1 MKVDRSKLKKTP
13 TEAPADCR
21 TLIEKLKGC
30 RDEQLLLELQ
40 HIKTWNIGKCELY
53 HWVDLLD
60 RFDGILCDAGQT
72 VENMSWLLVCDRPD
86 NGQLKAL
93 LLAVLNFTAL
103 LIEYSFSR
111 HLYSSIE
118 HLTTLLA
125 SCDMQVV
132 LSVLNLLYV
141 FSKRS
146 NYITR
151 LGSDKRTPLLARLQ
165 HLAESWGGKENGF
178 GLAECCRDLPMTKY
192 PPSATTL
199 HFEFYAE
206 PGPEVKVERKTSS
219 NTLHYI
225 HIEQLDKISES
236 PSEIMESLTVMYNIP
251 KDKQTLLFTHIRLAH
266 GFSNH
271 KKRLQAVQARLHAIS
286 ILVYSNALQESANSI
301 LYNGLIEELVD
312 VLQITD
318 KQLVD
323 IKAASLRTLTSIV
336 HLERTPKLSN
346 IIDCTGTASYHGFLP
361 VLVRNC
367 IQAMIDPLME
377 PYPHQFATALFSFLY
392 HLASYDAGGEALV
405 SCGMMEALL
414 KVIKFLGDEQ
424 DQITFVTRAVRVVDL
439 ITNLD
444 MAAFQSHTGLT
455 IFISRLEHEV
465 DLSRKE
471 CPFVIKPKIQR
482 PNSTVES
489 EDMDTDVDG
498 QSESLSEERME
509 SSPGPST
516 SSGSRPE
523 TDHRAQSSTAST
535 PRTGLQCIPQRAA
548 LLKSMLNFLKK
559 AIQDPAFSDGI
570 RHVMDGSL
578 PTSLKHIISNAEYYG
593 PSLFLLATEVVTVFV
608 FQEPSLLSSLQ
619 DNGLT
624 DVMLHALLI
633 KDSLSLQVPAT
644 REVLGSLPNVF
655 SALCLNAR
663 GLHSFVQCQPFE
675 RLFKVLLSPDYLP
688 AMRRRRSS
696 DPLGDTASN
705 LGSAVDELMRH
716 QPTLKTDATTAIIK
730 LLEEICNLGRAPEY
744 ICQKPSIQKTDGT
757 VTAPPARS
765 SHAAEEASSEDE
777 EEEEALHTFTQQ
789 QGEPESN
796 RQSVP
801 VELVVGTEER
811 IPIPLMDYILNV
823 MKFVESI
830 LSNNTTDD
838 HCQEFVNQKGLL
850 PLVSILGLP
859 NLPIDFPTSAACQA
873 VAGVCKSI
881 LTLSHEPK
889 VLQEGLCQLDSILS
903 ALEPLHRPIEVPGG
917 SVLLRELATA
927 GHVTDATLSA
937 RATPLLH
944 ALTAAHAYI
953 LMFVHTCRVGQSEI
967 RAISV
972 NQWGSQLGLSVL
984 NKLSQL
990 YCSLVWESTV
1000 LLSLCTPN
1008 SLPPGCE
1015 FGQADMQKLV
1025 PKEEK
1030 PSGSTTA
1037 TASTS
1042 GSRRTA
1048 ESEAVA
1054 VDPSA
1059 TCLLEG
1065 MGLDGDTLAPM
1076 ETDEPTAGTSDPKT
1090 KSKLTPAMATRIKQI
1105 KPLLSA
1111 SSRLGRALAELFGLL
1126 VKLCVG
1132 SPVRQRR
1139 SHHATSTGT
1148 APTPAARATASSLTK
1163 LLTKGLSWQPPPY
1176 TPTPRFRLTFFIC
1189 SVGFT
1194 SPMLFDER
1202 KYPYHLML
1210 QKFFCS
1216 GGHNALFETFNWAL
1230 SMGGKVPVSE
1240 GLEHAELPDGTG
1252 EFLDAWLMLVEKMV
1266 NPSTVLD
1273 SPHSLPVKVP
1283 GVTPTTPQFSA
1294 LRFLIVTQKAAFSCI
1309 CSLWNRKPLKV
1320 YGGRMAESMLA
1331 ILCHILRGEPV
1342 IQERLAKEREGTAR
1356 PEEEGGLGASTLP
1369 VGPSS
1374 GGAGGAAVAPGAAVN
1389 AGEGPAGSVPGPAIG
1404 SSTAPPAPGG
1414 AAEDSTNTTPR
1425 REPPVNQAQL
1435 QQAQGGSRERQPN
1448 VNQQQLQQLMDMGFS
1463 REHAMEAL
1471 VNTSTME
1478 QATEYLLTHPPPL
1491 LSGAVRDMTMSEEDQ
1506 MMRAI
1511 AMSLG
1516 QEEAARHREED
1527 DRRARER
1534 TEEEEARCLERFLEA
1549 EPLDSTE
1556 LHAFT
1561 DSMLPGCF
1569 HLLDELPDTV
1579 YRLCD
1584 LLMTA
1589 IKRSGPEYR
1598 DLILRQVVNQV
1609 WEAADV
1615 LIKAAIPLTTSD
1627 TKTVSEW
1634 TRQMAT
1640 LPQASNLAT
1649 RILLL
1654 TLLFEE
1660 LKLSCARVVENSG
1673 ILNVLI
1679 KLLEVVQPCLQ
1690 AAKEQKD
1697 IQTPKWITPV
1707 LLIIDFYEKMA
1718 VSSKRRAQMNK
1729 YLQPNGNNWRWFDDR
1744 SGRWCSYSAS
1754 NNGTIDSAWRAGES
1768 SVRFTA
1774 GRRRYTVQFN
1784 TMVQVNEETGNRRP
1798 VMLTVQRVPR
1808 VPKPA
1813 KTGSMTDSERE
1824 EGDKGKAEETQT
1836 DPDSAPVAVEMSA
1849 PKDDNT
1855 SPQLKESFSGPSAPA
1870 APPPAAPL
1878 DPTSERTGAGG
1889 AIVVQGLTEDMTT
1902 VLIRACVSMI
1912 SVPVDPDTLHATLR
1926 LCLRL
1931 TRTHHYAMMFAELKS
1946 TRMILGLTQGSGFN
1960 GFTPLVT
1967 LLFRHIIEDPATLRH
1982 TMEKVVRS
1990 AVTSGAGSTTSG
2002 VVSGSLGSREIN
2014 YILRVLGPAACRN
2027 PDCFA
2032 DTANSCVRIALP
2044 APRGAGTASDDEF
2057 ENLRI
2062 KGPNAV
2068 QLVKTTPLKLSP
2080 LPPIPDTI
2088 KEVIYDMLNALA
2100 AYHAPEEAERPE
2112 EPAVAVPGGQDL
2124 CQILQ
2129 DDDVYQ
2135 QYRLTR
2141 QGSDFDS
2148 QSAFHINAQVFT
2160 ADGAVADSSQSGTP
2174 QGEGE
2179 ALPPCSSPP
2188 ASTASTPEEMREEKK
2203 EVEGENGASSEEGKG
2218 AKAKASK
2225 PLMPTSTILRLLAEL
2240 VRSYV
2245 GIATLIASYCYT
2257 AGQSELIKEDCSV
2270 LAFVLDH
2277 LLPHT
2282 QSSEDKDTPALA
2294 RLFLASLAA
2303 AGTGT
2308 DAQVALVNEV
2318 KAALSRALAMAEGT
2332 EKHAR
2337 LQAVMCIISTIME
2350 SCPSTSSF
2358 YSTAAAKTQH
2368 NGMNNII
2375 RLFLKKGLVND
2386 LARVPHSLDLSS
2398 PNMANTVNAALKP
2411 LETLSRIVNQPS
2423 SLFGGKGGSSKNKA
2437 EHDTVGAARDS
2448 NSTTQG
2454 TTGDSVEGT
2463 LVEGSHRVQGTDS
2476 DLMDGETEGDTVVIA
2491 GQPEVLS
2498 TTAMQVENELV
2509 DLIDELLE
2517 RDAGAVNSSIIV
2529 GRGSGEDE
2537 SQEDVLMDEAPSNIS
2552 QASTLQTN
2560 REDSMNILEPE
2571 DEEHT
2576 QEEDSSGSNDDEDS
2590 QDEEEEEEEEEEED
2604 QDDEEGDED
2613 DDDEGSEM
2621 ELDEDFPDI
2630 NAAPHIRFERFD
2642 RDDDLIIEFDNM
2654 FSTTADIPPS
2664 PGNIPSSHPLMVRHA
2679 DHGSLTLGG
2688 AGTNNR
2694 LAQGMGRSQRTLR
2707 QLTANTGHTIHV
2719 HYPGNRQPN
2728 PPLILQRL
2736 LGPSAAADILQL
2748 SSSLPLQSR
2757 GRARLLVG
2765 NEDVHIIARSDDELL
2780 DDFFHEQSSTGGQA
2794 GTLSSIPTALTRWTD
2809 ECKVLDAES
2818 MHDCVAVVKV
2828 PILQHLET
2836 LRDEEL
2842 EERRE
2847 KRRRQLAEEEE
2858 AKQND
2863 RRTGGEE
2870 AREQSLQGSGLGTV
2884 NGAAGETTAEGEP
2897 QGSGVSCLDP
2907 PRVSEGFLTA
2917 PPSGEVTPTT
2927 PAPHEQALVSLETA
2941 ISQQVHQPIADLLLA
2956 ESHAN
2961 SLVTLAGAGL
2971 PDLTASSDRLNCEAE
2986 ASQMEMSPAPP
2997 IASLS
3002 PDIVETSEPAAV
3014 GVSQLEGSPMDTS
3027 SPVSATQEEPNPAQA
3042 VHLSQELSGS
3052 GDSGVT
3058 DTHTDAETGS
3068 TTVST
3073 PGETMPLSDRANS
3086 QSQAIQE
3093 EPLPSTS
3100 NEDEDPL
3107 AGISLPEGVDPSF
3120 LAALPEDIRREVLQN
3135 QLGIRPPARPPA
3147 SSTLPS
3153 TTTPVLGGG
3162 PGVTEVSPEFL
3173 AALPPAIQEEV
3184 LAQQRAEQQRRELS
3198 QQPTQGDTPL
3208 DPVTFIQT
3216 LPSELRRSV
3225 LEDMEDSVLAVMPPD
3240 IAAEA
3245 AALRREQ
3252 EVSARQRQ
3260 LMHERLFGHSSSS
3273 ALSAILRS
3281 PAFTSRL
3288 GGNRGVQYTR
3298 LAVQRGGTF
3307 QMGGGANHSR
3317 PSSSSVDSLL
3327 RLRGRLL
3334 LDHEA
3339 LSCLLVLLFVDEPK
3353 LNTSRLH
3360 RVLRN
3365 LCYHSQTRGWVIRS
3379 LLSILQ
3385 RSSESEVC
3393 VETTRLED
3401 ARGKRTAG
3409 GQGGYGG
3416 SKGSTTTATAA
3427 SSLSSSS
3434 SSSLELINRVE
3445 SRSSSQLSWLSVSMD
3460 AALGC
3465 RTNIFQI
3472 QRASGRKHA
3481 DRHSAGGTSGGPG
3494 GTLGG
3499 GVQGVTAGVTCP
3511 GGGGST
3517 VHIHPQAAPV
3527 VCRHVLDTLI
3537 QLAKVFPSH
3546 FTQQRCKD
3554 LLSSSTSDLDSR
3566 LCAAASIVTGT
3577 AGGGSRSTQTNT
3589 CSTPSSAQNSL
3600 GGGACGTAITPQSLG
3615 ISTDFWDLLVKLDN
3629 MNVSRKGKASM
3640 KTVPL
3645 GAGGEAEGAQ
3655 YSLEASPLGQLMNML
3670 SHPVIRR
3677 SSLLTEKL
3685 LRLLS
3690 LISIALPDNK
3700 ATEVPAGHQA
3710 PQSTTAGAGNPAT
3723 ATSAAATAGAP
3734 GSVSASAQGIT
3745 VGVVVP
3751 AQGSSSTA
3759 IVSIPTSTG
3768 ASATG
3773 KHRATVLCIESDTK
3787 LASTGLTEKQLQ
3799 LSVEVLT
3806 SHSCSEEGLEDAANI
3821 LLQLSRGD
3829 GTTRDTV
3836 LRLLLSGARHLGYT
3850 LCKQIGTLLAELRE
3864 YNLEQQRRARAD
3876 AQSPDAPAEDTSISA
3891 RLKAGKLSSRRGRRF
3906 DGSESVVIVAA
3917 QKRTLGGRELQLP
3930 CMSSLTSKT
3939 STQKFFL
3946 RVLQVIIQLRE
3957 DTRRANKKAK
3967 QTGRLGSTSLGS
3979 ASSIQAAVRQLEAEA
3994 DAIIQMV
4001 REGQRARRLQQAPP
4015 PSASVAAV
4023 TTSGSSVAAPH
4034 APAAAPGTASA
4045 ATSEVGSVSEPQAV
4059 QRDDSPMDVDQP
4071 SPLEQDP
4078 APLDEEG
4085 NSQSETEE
4093 RLPDLP
4099 LLSEQLLLDE
4109 LWDMLGECLKELEES
4124 HDQHAVLVLQP
4135 AVEAF
4140 FLVHAT
4146 ERESKPPVRDTR
4158 ESQLS
4163 HIKDEPPPLS
4173 PAPLTPATPSSLD
4186 PFFSREP
4193 SSMHISSN
4201 LPPDTQKFL
4210 RFAETHRTV
4219 LNQILRQST
4228 THLAD
4233 GPFAVLVDYI
4243 RILDFDVKRKYFRQ
4257 ELERLDEG
4265 LRKEDMAVHVRR
4277 DHVFEDSYRELH
4289 RKSPEDMKNRLYIVF
4304 EGEEGQDAGGLLR
4317 EWYMIIS
4324 REMFNAMYAL
4334 FRTSPGDR
4342 VTYTINPSSHCNPNH
4357 LSYFKFVGR
4366 VVAKAVYDNR
4376 LLECYFTRSFYKHIL
4391 GKSVRYTDMES
4402 EDYPFFQGLVYL
4414 LENNVSTLGYEL
4426 TFSTEVQEFGV
4437 CEVRDLKPNG
4447 GNIIVTEENKKEYV
4461 HLVCQ
4466 MKMTG
4471 AIRKQLSAYLE
4482 GFYEIIPKRLIS
4494 IFTEQELE
4502 LLISGLPTIDIDD
4515 LKANTEYHK
4524 YQSSSIQI
4532 QWFWR
4537 ALRSFDQAD
4546 RAKFLQF
4553 VTGTSK
4559 VPLQGF
4565 AALEG
4570 MNGIQKFQIHRDDRS
4585 TDRLPSAHTCF
4596 NQLDLPAYESYEKLR
4611 HMLLLAIQECSEGFG
4626 LA

>member
-1 MKVDRSKLKKTP
+1 MKVDRTKLKKTP

-21 TLIEKLKGC
+21 SLIDKLKVC
-30 RDEQLLLELQ
+30 SDEQLLLELQ
-40 HIKTWNIGKCELY
+40 QIKTWNIGKCELY

-60 RFDGILCDAGQT
+60 RFDGILADAGQT
-72 VENMSWLLVCDRPD
+72 VENMSWMLVCDRPERE
-86 NGQLKAL
+86 QLKAL

-125 SCDMQVV
+125 SSDMQVV
-132 LSVLNLLYV
+132 LAVLNLLYV

-151 LGSDKRTPLLARLQ
+151 LASDKRTPLLSRLQ

-178 GLAECCRDLPMTKY
+178 GLAECCKDMHMSKY

-206 PGPEVKVERKTSS
+206 PGSEVKVEKRASS

-236 PSEIMESLTVMYNIP
+236 PSEIMESLTKMYSIP
-251 KDKQTLLFTHIRLAH
+251 KDKQMLLFTHIRLAH

-318 KQLVD
+318 KQLME

-336 HLERTPKLSN
+336 HLERTPKLSS

-367 IQAMIDPLME
+367 IQAMIDPTME

-444 MAAFQSHTGLT
+444 MAAFQSHSGLT
-455 IFISRLEHEV
+455 IFIYRLEHEV
-465 DLSRKE
+465 DLCRKE

-482 PNSTVES
+482 PTNVQEGEEMET
-489 EDMDTDVDG
+489 DMEVSDVA
-498 QSESLSEERME
+498 ME
-509 SSPGPST
+509 SCPGPST
-516 SSGSRPE
+516 S
-523 TDHRAQSSTAST
+523 TDHRPSLSTSSSSSSIVVS
-535 PRTGLQCIPQRAA
+535 RTGVQCIPQRAA

-570 RHVMDGSL
+570 RHVMDGTL

-633 KDSLSLQVPAT
+633 KDVPAT

-663 GLHSFVQCQPFE
+663 GLQSFVQCQPFE

-696 DPLGDTASN
+696 DPLALTSLRSPAGDTASN

-730 LLEEICNLGRAPEY
+730 LLEEICNLGRDPKY
-744 ICQKPSIQKTDGT
+744 ICQKPSIQKADGT
-757 VTAPPARS
+757 ATAPPPRS
-765 SHAAEEASSEDE
+765 NHAAEEASSEDE
-777 EEEEALHTFTQQ
+777 EEEEVQAMQSFSTNQQ
-789 QGEPESN
+789 SEVEPS
-796 RQSVP
+796 QH
-801 VELVVGTEER
+801 VVGTEER

-838 HCQEFVNQKGLL
+838 HCQEFVSQKGLL
-850 PLVSILGLP
+850 PLVTILGLP

-889 VLQEGLCQLDSILS
+889 VLQEGLLQLDSILS
-903 ALEPLHRPIEVPGG
+903 SLDPLHRPIEAPGG
-917 SVLLRELATA
+917 SVLLRELACA
-927 GHVTDATLSA
+927 GNVADATLSA
-937 RATPLLH
+937 QATPLLH

-953 LMFVHTCRVGQSEI
+953 MMFVHTCRVGQSEI

-972 NQWGSQLGLSVL
+972 NQWGSQLGLNVL

-1015 FGQADMQKLV
+1015 FGQADMQKLA

-1030 PSGSTTA
+1030 ATTVLPQG
-1037 TASTS
+1037 TK
-1042 GSRRTA
+1042 RP
-1048 ESEAVA
+1048 ESEVEGTVVSEEA
-1054 VDPSA
+1054 SG
-1059 TCLLEG
+1059 LLEG
-1065 MGLDGDTLAPM
+1065 IGLDGDTLAPM
-1076 ETDEPTAGTSDPKT
+1076 ETDEPSTSDAKGKPKI
-1090 KSKLTPAMATRIKQI
+1090 TPAMAARIKQI

-1139 SHHATSTGT
+1139 SHHAASTTT
-1148 APTPAARATASSLTK
+1148 APTPAARSTASALTK

-1210 QKFFCS
+1210 QKFLCS

-1230 SMGGKVPVSE
+1230 SMGGRVPVAE
-1240 GLEHAELPDGTG
+1240 GLEHSDLPDGTG

-1266 NPSTVLD
+1266 NPTTVLE
-1273 SPHSLPVKVP
+1273 SPHSLPTTKLP
-1283 GVTPTTPQFSA
+1283 GGQNNPQFSA
-1294 LRFLIVTQKAAFSCI
+1294 LRFLVVTQKAAFTCI
-1309 CSLWNRKPLKV
+1309 KNLWNRKPLKV

-1342 IQERLAKEREGTAR
+1342 IRERLSKEREGSR
-1356 PEEEGGLGASTLP
+1356 EEEGQQDESGA
-1369 VGPSS
+1369 
-1374 GGAGGAAVAPGAAVN
+1374 
-1389 AGEGPAGSVPGPAIG
+1389 
-1404 SSTAPPAPGG
+1404 
-1414 AAEDSTNTTPR
+1414 R
-1425 REPPVNQAQL
+1425 REPQ
-1435 QQAQGGSRERQPN
+1435 
-1448 VNQQQLQQLMDMGFS
+1448 VNQQQLQQVLMDMGFT
-1463 REHAMEAL
+1463 REHALEAL
-1471 VNTSTME
+1471 LNTSTME

-1491 LSGAVRDMTMSEEDQ
+1491 IGGVVRDLSMSEEDQ
-1506 MMRAI
+1506 MLRAI

-1516 QEEAARHREED
+1516 QDIPMEQRAELPEETARRKEEEE
-1527 DRRARER
+1527 RKAREKQ
-1534 TEEEEARCLERFLEA
+1534 EEEEAKCLEKFQDA
-1549 EPLDSTE
+1549 EPLEQDE
-1556 LHAFT
+1556 LQGFT
-1561 DSMLPGCF
+1561 DTMLPGCF

-1579 YRLCD
+1579 YRVCD
-1584 LLMTA
+1584 LIMTA
-1589 IKRSGPEYR
+1589 IKRNGADYR
-1598 DLILRQVVNQV
+1598 DMILKQVVNQV

-1615 LIKAAIPLTTSD
+1615 LIKAALPLTTSD

-1634 TRQMAT
+1634 ISQMAT

-1660 LKLSCARVVENSG
+1660 LKLPCARVVETSG

-1690 AAKEQKD
+1690 AAKEQKEV
-1697 IQTPKWITPV
+1697 QTPKWITPV
-1707 LLIIDFYEKMA
+1707 LLLIDFYEKTSI
-1718 VSSKRRAQMNK
+1718 SSKRRMQMNR
-1729 YLQPNGNNWRWFDDR
+1729 YLQANGNNWRWFDDR

-1754 NNGTIDSAWRAGES
+1754 NNSTIDAAWKAGETC
-1768 SVRFTA
+1768 VRFTA
-1774 GRRRYTVQFN
+1774 GRRRYTVQFT

-1798 VMLTVQRVPR
+1798 VMLTLLRVPR
-1808 VPKPA
+1808 LLKSGKNGNGQELEKTLEEAKEVEAKQKDEKVPEPIPVPETSSTEKDAP
-1813 KTGSMTDSERE
+1813 TE
-1824 EGDKGKAEETQT
+1824 EPKVGDIVIQGLAEEM
-1836 DPDSAPVAVEMSA
+1836 V
-1849 PKDDNT
+1849 
-1855 SPQLKESFSGPSAPA
+1855 
-1870 APPPAAPL
+1870 
-1878 DPTSERTGAGG
+1878 
-1889 AIVVQGLTEDMTT
+1889 T
-1902 VLIRACVSMI
+1902 VLIRSCVGMLG
-1912 SVPVDPDTLHATLR
+1912 VPVDPDTLHATLR

-1931 TRTHHYAMMFAELKS
+1931 TRDHKYAMMFAELKS
-1946 TRMILGLTQGSGFN
+1946 TRMILSLTQSSGFN

-1967 LLFRHIIEDPATLRH
+1967 LLFRHIIEDPCTLQH

-1990 AVTSGAGSTTSG
+1990 AATSGAGSTTSG

-2027 PDCFA
+2027 PDIF
-2032 DTANSCVRIALP
+2032 TEVANSCIRIALP
-2044 APRGAGTASDDEF
+2044 APRGSGTASDDEF

-2068 QLVKTTPLKLSP
+2068 QLVKTTPIKPST
-2080 LPPIPDTI
+2080 LPVIPDTI

-2100 AYHAPEEAERPE
+2100 AYHAPEEVSEKSEQKPVGMNQE
-2112 EPAVAVPGGQDL
+2112 VS
-2124 CQILQ
+2124 QILQ
-2129 DDDVYQ
+2129 DMGDEVFQ
-2135 QYRLTR
+2135 QYRDLTR
-2141 QGSDFDS
+2141 QGSDFDGQTS
-2148 QSAFHINAQVFT
+2148 FAINARVFT
-2160 ADGAVADSSQSGTP
+2160 ADSTAAETPQSGTP
-2174 QGEGE
+2174 QGET
-2179 ALPPCSSPP
+2179 AL
-2188 ASTASTPEEMREEKK
+2188 TPEENREGLKK
-2203 EVEGENGASSEEGKG
+2203 DKEGDRSSEDGKQ
-2218 AKAKASK
+2218 KAKGSK
-2225 PLMPTSTILRLLAEL
+2225 PLLPTSSILRLLAEL

-2245 GIATLIASYCYT
+2245 GIASLIATYNYT

-2282 QSSEDKDTPALA
+2282 HNAEDKDTPALA

-2303 AGTGT
+2303 AGSGT

-2318 KAALSRALAMAEGT
+2318 KAALGRALAMAEST

-2358 YSTAAAKTQH
+2358 YSTATTKTQH

-2375 RLFLKKGLVND
+2375 RLFLKKGLVSD

-2423 SLFGGKGGSSKNKA
+2423 SLFGSKGTSGKNKSEADTHGTAQDPNSNQPDTGETGTEVQEEDPDASHA
-2437 EHDTVGAARDS
+2437 EVAD
-2448 NSTTQG
+2448 
-2454 TTGDSVEGT
+2454 GDI
-2463 LVEGSHRVQGTDS
+2463 
-2476 DLMDGETEGDTVVIA
+2476 MDGETETDAVVIA
-2491 GQPEVLS
+2491 GQPEVL
-2498 TTAMQVENELV
+2498 TTQEMQVENELE

-2517 RDAGAVNSSIIV
+2517 RDGAAGNRV
-2529 GRGSGEDE
+2529 GEDE
-2537 SQEDVLMDEAPSNIS
+2537 SQEDVLMDEPPTNLS
-2552 QASTLQTN
+2552 QASTLQAN
-2560 REDSMNILEPE
+2560 REDSMNILDPE
-2571 DEEHT
+2571 DEEEHT
-2576 QEEDSSGSNDDEDS
+2576 QEEDSSGSNEDEDDS
-2590 QDEEEEEEEEEEED
+2590 QEEEEEEED
-2604 QDDEEGDED
+2604 EDDQDDEEGEEGDED
-2613 DDDEGSEM
+2613 DDDDCSEM
-2621 ELDEDFPDI
+2621 ELDEDYPDM
-2630 NAAPHIRFERFD
+2630 NASPLVRFERFD
-2642 RDDDLIIEFDNM
+2642 REDDLIIEFDNM
-2654 FSTTADIPPS
+2654 FSSATEIPPS
-2664 PGNIPSSHPLMVRHA
+2664 PGNIPTTHPLMVRHA
-2679 DHGSLTLGG
+2679 DHGSLTLGS
-2688 AGTNNR
+2688 GTSTTR
-2694 LAQGMGRSQRTLR
+2694 LAQGIGRSQRTLR

-2765 NEDVHIIARSDDELL
+2765 NDDVHIIARSDDEML
-2780 DDFFHEQSSTGGQA
+2780 DDFFHDQSTATSQA
-2794 GTLSSIPTALTRWTD
+2794 GTLSSIPTALTRWTE

-2818 MHDCVAVVKV
+2818 MHDCVSVVKV
-2828 PILQHLET
+2828 PIINHLES

-2847 KRRRQLAEEEE
+2847 KRRKQLAEEEAKMAEKSKEEKE
-2858 AKQND
+2858 AKEQNSQGANSKQN
-2863 RRTGGEE
+2863 TPFEL
-2870 AREQSLQGSGLGTV
+2870 SLADQDGSGRPENFPT
-2884 NGAAGETTAEGEP
+2884 APSSAEGTPTSPEI
-2897 QGSGVSCLDP
+2897 VRLDP
-2907 PRVSEGFLTA
+2907 TLRATEAT
-2917 PPSGEVTPTT
+2917 
-2927 PAPHEQALVSLETA
+2927 
-2941 ISQQVHQPIADLLLA
+2941 LA
-2956 ESHAN
+2956 E
-2961 SLVTLAGAGL
+2961 LTQGL
-2971 PDLTASSDRLNCEAE
+2971 PADTGTEDVGQQLMPSHQEDSGPGRPSVEGDAT
-2986 ASQMEMSPAPP
+2986 QMELSPAPT
-2997 IASLS
+2997 ITSLS
-3002 PDIVETSEPAAV
+3002 PERAEDSDALTAV
-3014 GVSQLEGSPMDTS
+3014 SSQLEGSPMDTS
-3027 SPVSATQEEPNPAQA
+3027 SLASGPLEDGVGEAPGIVNPEQPLVVGSSIAVGQQPVEPPTTCETQPVVSQHSDSSQIAPSSELPSTRESAVTLLATD
-3042 VHLSQELSGS
+3042 SSGI
-3052 GDSGVT
+3052 
-3058 DTHTDAETGS
+3058 
-3068 TTVST
+3068 
-3073 PGETMPLSDRANS
+3073 L
-3086 QSQAIQE
+3086 E

-3100 NEDEDPL
+3100 SEEEDPL
-3107 AGISLPEGVDPSF
+3107 AGINLPEGVDPSF

-3135 QLGIRPPARPPA
+3135 QLGIRPPSRPPPTA
-3147 SSTLPS
+3147 A
-3153 TTTPVLGGG
+3153 PVI
-3162 PGVTEVSPEFL
+3162 PPPVVANAGVTEVSPEFL

-3184 LAQQRAEQQRRELS
+3184 LAQQRAEQQRRELAQTTTS
-3198 QQPTQGDTPL
+3198 DTPM

-3216 LPSELRRSV
+3216 LPSDLRRSV

-3245 AALRREQ
+3245 QALRREQ
-3252 EVSARQRQ
+3252 EARQRQ
-3260 LMHERLFGHSSSS
+3260 LMHERLFGHSSTS

-3288 GGNRGVQYTR
+3288 SGNRGVQYTR
-3298 LAVQRGGTF
+3298 LAVQRGNTF
-3307 QMGGGANHSR
+3307 QMG
-3317 PSSSSVDSLL
+3317 SSSTHTRPTGSNVDSLL

-3365 LCYHSQTRGWVIRS
+3365 LCYHAQTRNWVIRS

-3385 RSSESEVC
+3385 RSSESELC
-3393 VETTRLED
+3393 IESPKTSIGGTDKRGAKTSHDNRPLEFLH
-3401 ARGKRTAG
+3401 KME
-3409 GQGGYGG
+3409 
-3416 SKGSTTTATAA
+3416 SKNS
-3427 SSLSSSS
+3427 
-3434 SSSLELINRVE
+3434 N
-3445 SRSSSQLSWLSVSMD
+3445 QLSWLSVSMD

-3472 QRASGRKHA
+3472 QRSLGRKHTEK
-3481 DRHSAGGTSGGPG
+3481 HSA
-3494 GTLGG
+3494 
-3499 GVQGVTAGVTCP
+3499 C
-3511 GGGGST
+3511 GST

-3546 FTQQRCKD
+3546 FTQQRTKECSVENSDSRERSIK
-3554 LLSSSTSDLDSR
+3554 LTCSPCLAPSSSIG
-3566 LCAAASIVTGT
+3566 AS
-3577 AGGGSRSTQTNT
+3577 N
-3589 CSTPSSAQNSL
+3589 
-3600 GGGACGTAITPQSLG
+3600 

-3629 MNVSRKGKASM
+3629 MNVSRKGKTSI
-3640 KTVPL
+3640 KSVPVSS
-3645 GAGGEAEGAQ
+3645 GSEGESNQ
-3655 YSLEASPLGQLMNML
+3655 CSLEASPLGQLMNML
-3670 SHPVIRR
+3670 SHSVIRR

-3700 ATEVPAGHQA
+3700 ASE
-3710 PQSTTAGAGNPAT
+3710 TAGNQSNSITPAPAPTPAT
-3723 ATSAAATAGAP
+3723 APAP
-3734 GSVSASAQGIT
+3734 VPVPAVT
-3745 VGVVVP
+3745 VPVVVSTNIVTTVTTKSGKSP
-3751 AQGSSSTA
+3751 AKSSE
-3759 IVSIPTSTG
+3759 VSNAPDKMA
-3768 ASATG
+3768 AS
-3773 KHRATVLCIESDTK
+3773 
-3787 LASTGLTEKQLQ
+3787 GLTEKQLQ

-3806 SHSCSEEGLEDAANI
+3806 SHSCSEEGLEDAANV

-3829 GTTRDTV
+3829 PSTRDTV
-3836 LRLLLSGARHLGYT
+3836 LKLLLSGAHHLGFT

-3864 YNLEQQRRARAD
+3864 YNLEQQRRA
-3876 AQSPDAPAEDTSISA
+3876 QCEVLSPDGMPEEQPHST
-3891 RLKAGKLSSRRGRRF
+3891 KPKGKMQSRF
-3906 DGSESVVIVAA
+3906 DIAENVVIVAS
-3917 QKRTLGGRELQLP
+3917 QKRPLGGRELQLP
-3930 CMSSLTSKT
+3930 SMSMLTSKT

-3946 RVLQVIIQLRE
+3946 RVLQVIIQLRD

-3967 QTGRLGSTSLGS
+3967 QTSRLGTASLAS
-3979 ASSIQAAVRQLEAEA
+3979 ASSIQAAVQQLEAEA

-4001 REGQRARRLQQAPP
+4001 REGQRARRQLQTATAEG
-4015 PSASVAAV
+4015 SARR
-4023 TTSGSSVAAPH
+4023 
-4034 APAAAPGTASA
+4034 
-4045 ATSEVGSVSEPQAV
+4045 EEQ
-4059 QRDDSPMDVDQP
+4059 PMDVDQP
-4071 SPLEQDP
+4071 SPATQEPQSV
-4078 APLDEEG
+4078 ASEG
-4085 NSQSETEE
+4085 SQAAEKKEEE
-4093 RLPDLP
+4093 RLPELP
-4099 LLSEQLLLDE
+4099 LLSEQLSLDE

-4193 SSMHISSN
+4193 SSMHISSS

-4243 RILDFDVKRKYFRQ
+4243 RVLDFDVKRKYFRQ

-4289 RKSPEDMKNRLYIVF
+4289 RKSPEEMKNRLYIVF

-4324 REMFNAMYAL
+4324 REMFNPMYAL

-4366 VVAKAVYDNR
+4366 IVAKAVYDNR

-4402 EDYPFFQGLVYL
+4402 EDYHFYQGLVYL
-4414 LENNVSTLGYEL
+4414 LENDVSTLGYDL

-4447 GNIIVTEENKKEYV
+4447 ANILVTEENKKEYV

-4471 AIRKQLSAYLE
+4471 AIRKQLAAFLE

-4515 LKANTEYHK
+4515 LKSNTEYHK
-4524 YQSSSIQI
+4524 YQSNSIQI

>member
-21 TLIEKLKGC
+21 ILIEKLKAC
-30 RDEQLLLELQ
+30 SDEQLLVELQ

-236 PSEIMESLTVMYNIP
+236 PSEIMESLTVLYNIP

-444 MAAFQSHTGLT
+444 MAAFQSHSGLS
-455 IFISRLEHEV
+455 IFICRLEHEV

-482 PNSTVES
+482 PSTAVES
-489 EDMDTDVDG
+489 EDMDTD
-498 QSESLSEERME
+498 ME
-509 SSPGPST
+509 SM
-516 SSGSRPE
+516 
-523 TDHRAQSSTAST
+523 
-535 PRTGLQCIPQRAA
+535 QCIPQRAA

-633 KDSLSLQVPAT
+633 KDVPAT

-744 ICQKPSIQKTDGT
+744 ICQKPSIQKADGT
-757 VTAPPARS
+757 VAVPPARS

-777 EEEEALHTFTQQ
+777 EEEEALHTFSQQ

-796 RQSVP
+796 RQ
-801 VELVVGTEER
+801 VVGTEER

-889 VLQEGLCQLDSILS
+889 VLQEGLCQLDSILTS
-903 ALEPLHRPIEVPGG
+903 LEPLHRPIEVPGG
-917 SVLLRELATA
+917 SVLLRELANA

-1030 PSGSTTA
+1030 PSD
-1037 TASTS
+1037 
-1042 GSRRTA
+1042 
-1048 ESEAVA
+1048 SEAVT
-1054 VDPSA
+1054 VDSSA
-1059 TCLLEG
+1059 GGLLEG

-1076 ETDEPTAGTSDPKT
+1076 ETDEPTATDPKA

-1148 APTPAARATASSLTK
+1148 TPTPAARATASALTK

-1216 GGHNALFETFNWAL
+1216 GGHDALFETFNWAL

-1240 GLEHAELPDGTG
+1240 GLEHADLPDGTG

-1273 SPHSLPVKVP
+1273 SPHSLPAKMP
-1283 GVTPTTPQFSA
+1283 GVTPTMPQFSA

-1309 CSLWNRKPLKV
+1309 RSLWNRKPLKV

-1342 IQERLAKEREGTAR
+1342 IQERLAKEREGTVR
-1356 PEEEGGLGASTLP
+1356 PDDEGAST
-1369 VGPSS
+1369 
-1374 GGAGGAAVAPGAAVN
+1374 AD
-1389 AGEGPAGSVPGPAIG
+1389 
-1404 SSTAPPAPGG
+1404 
-1414 AAEDSTNTTPR
+1414 DSTNSTPR
-1425 REPPVNQAQL
+1425 REPQVNQAQL
-1435 QQAQGGSRERQPN
+1435 T
-1448 VNQQQLQQLMDMGFS
+1448 QLMDMGFS

-1471 VNTSTME
+1471 LNTSTME

-1491 LSGAVRDMTMSEEDQ
+1491 LGGAVRDLTMSEEDQ

-1516 QEEAARHREED
+1516 QEVSMEQRSDSPEEAARRREEE

-1534 TEEEEARCLERFLEA
+1534 AEEEEARCLERFMEA
-1549 EPLDSTE
+1549 EPLDPQE

-1589 IKRSGPEYR
+1589 IKRSGAEYR
-1598 DLILRQVVNQV
+1598 DLILGQVVHQ
-1609 WEAADV
+1609 
-1615 LIKAAIPLTTSD
+1615 
-1627 TKTVSEW
+1627 
-1634 TRQMAT
+1634 
-1640 LPQASNLAT
+1640 
-1649 RILLL
+1649 
-1654 TLLFEE
+1654 
-1660 LKLSCARVVENSG
+1660 
-1673 ILNVLI
+1673 
-1679 KLLEVVQPCLQ
+1679 
-1690 AAKEQKD
+1690 
-1697 IQTPKWITPV
+1697 
-1707 LLIIDFYEKMA
+1707 
-1718 VSSKRRAQMNK
+1718 

-1754 NNGTIDSAWRAGES
+1754 NNSTIDSAWRAGES

-1808 VPKPA
+1808 MPKPA
-1813 KTGSMTDSERE
+1813 KTGSITDSERE
-1824 EGDKGKAEETQT
+1824 EADRSKAEETQT
-1836 DPDSAPVAVEMSA
+1836 DLDSGAAVEMSA
-1849 PKDDNT
+1849 PKDDSN
-1855 SPQLKESFSGPSAPA
+1855 QLKETTSGSSST
-1870 APPPAAPL
+1870 L
-1878 DPTSERTGAGG
+1878 ESDYSQGSD
-1889 AIVVQGLTEDMTT
+1889 IVVQGLTEDMTT

-1931 TRTHHYAMMFAELKS
+1931 TRNHHYAMMFAELKS
-1946 TRMILGLTQGSGFN
+1946 TRMILGLTQSSGFN

-2027 PDCFA
+2027 PECFA
-2032 DTANSCVRIALP
+2032 ETASNCVRIALP

-2100 AYHAPEEAERPE
+2100 AYHAPEEP
-2112 EPAVAVPGGQDL
+2112 VPGGQDL

-2129 DDDVYQ
+2129 DVGDDVYQ

-2148 QSAFHINAQVFT
+2148 QSAFHINTQVFA
-2160 ADGAVADSSQSGTP
+2160 ADGGVAESSQSGTP
-2174 QGEGE
+2174 QGE
-2179 ALPPCSSPP
+2179 
-2188 ASTASTPEEMREEKK
+2188 ASTPEEMREEKK
-2203 EVEGENGASSEEGKG
+2203 EQEGEKGTSSDEGKA
-2218 AKAKASK
+2218 AKVKASK

-2282 QSSEDKDTPALA
+2282 QNSEDKDTPALA

-2318 KAALSRALAMAEGT
+2318 KAALSRALAMAEGA

-2423 SLFGGKGGSSKNKA
+2423 SLFGGKGGSSKNKT
-2437 EHDTVGAARDS
+2437 EHDTVGTARDS
-2448 NSTTQG
+2448 NSNTQDQG
-2454 TTGDSVEGT
+2454 ESGEAEPVEGN
-2463 LVEGSHRVQGTDS
+2463 HRVQGTDS

-2498 TTAMQVENELV
+2498 TQAMQVENELV

-2517 RDAGAVNSSIIV
+2517 RDAGTVNSTIIV
-2529 GRGSGEDE
+2529 GRSGEDE

-2552 QASTLQTN
+2552 QASTLQAN

-2654 FSTTADIPPS
+2654 FSNNADIPPS

-2679 DHGSLTLGG
+2679 DHGSLTLGV
-2688 AGTNNR
+2688 AGTSSR

-2707 QLTANTGHTIHV
+2707 QLTANSGHTIHV

-2828 PILQHLET
+2828 PILQHLES

-2858 AKQND
+2858 SKQNE
-2863 RRTGGEE
+2863 RR
-2870 AREQSLQGSGLGTV
+2870 ASGLSISSHT
-2884 NGAAGETTAEGEP
+2884 
-2897 QGSGVSCLDP
+2897 
-2907 PRVSEGFLTA
+2907 FL
-2917 PPSGEVTPTT
+2917 
-2927 PAPHEQALVSLETA
+2927 L
-2941 ISQQVHQPIADLLLA
+2941 
-2956 ESHAN
+2956 
-2961 SLVTLAGAGL
+2961 
-2971 PDLTASSDRLNCEAE
+2971 
-2986 ASQMEMSPAPP
+2986 
-2997 IASLS
+2997 
-3002 PDIVETSEPAAV
+3002 
-3014 GVSQLEGSPMDTS
+3014 
-3027 SPVSATQEEPNPAQA
+3027 
-3042 VHLSQELSGS
+3042 
-3052 GDSGVT
+3052 
-3058 DTHTDAETGS
+3058 TDANFFSFYVYSS
-3068 TTVST
+3068 TSVSS
-3073 PGETMPLSDRANS
+3073 PGETMPRSDSADS

-3100 NEDEDPL
+3100 NEEEDPL

-3135 QLGIRPPARPPA
+3135 QLGIRPPSRPAATSLPA
-3147 SSTLPS
+3147 
-3153 TTTPVLGGG
+3153 TTAPVLGG

-3184 LAQQRAEQQRRELS
+3184 LAQQRAEQQRRDA
-3198 QQPTQGDTPL
+3198 QQPPQGDTPL

-3252 EVSARQRQ
+3252 EARQRQ

-3288 GGNRGVQYTR
+3288 GSNRGVQYTR

-3307 QMGGGANHSR
+3307 QMGGGTNHR

-3393 VETTRLED
+3393 VETSRLED
-3401 ARGKRTAG
+3401 SRGKRSTQAG
-3409 GQGGYGG
+3409 CGGK
-3416 SKGSTTTATAA
+3416 SSAT
-3427 SSLSSSS
+3427 SSLPSSSS
-3434 SSSLELINRVE
+3434 SSSLELLNRVE

-3481 DRHSAGGTSGGPG
+3481 DRHSAGG
-3494 GTLGG
+3494 
-3499 GVQGVTAGVTCP
+3499 
-3511 GGGGST
+3511 ST

-3537 QLAKVFPSH
+3537 QLAKV
-3546 FTQQRCKD
+3546 RV
-3554 LLSSSTSDLDSR
+3554 LLFSSTY
-3566 LCAAASIVTGT
+3566 VT
-3577 AGGGSRSTQTNT
+3577 
-3589 CSTPSSAQNSL
+3589 C
-3600 GGGACGTAITPQSLG
+3600 
-3615 ISTDFWDLLVKLDN
+3615 V
-3629 MNVSRKGKASM
+3629 VY
-3640 KTVPL
+3640 PL
-3645 GAGGEAEGAQ
+3645 
-3655 YSLEASPLGQLMNML
+3655 
-3670 SHPVIRR
+3670 H
-3677 SSLLTEKL
+3677 TE
-3685 LRLLS
+3685 S
-3690 LISIALPDNK
+3690 DNK
-3700 ATEVPAGHQA
+3700 M
-3710 PQSTTAGAGNPAT
+3710 
-3723 ATSAAATAGAP
+3723 
-3734 GSVSASAQGIT
+3734 AS
-3745 VGVVVP
+3745 
-3751 AQGSSSTA
+3751 S
-3759 IVSIPTSTG
+3759 
-3768 ASATG
+3768 
-3773 KHRATVLCIESDTK
+3773 
-3787 LASTGLTEKQLQ
+3787 GLTEKQLQ

-3829 GTTRDTV
+3829 GATRDTV

-3864 YNLEQQRRARAD
+3864 YNLEQQRRAQAD
-3876 AQSPDAPAEDTSISA
+3876 SHSPDAPPEDSSISA
-3891 RLKAGKLSSRRGRRF
+3891 RLKGKMTSRF

-4015 PSASVAAV
+4015 P
-4023 TTSGSSVAAPH
+4023 TSSS
-4034 APAAAPGTASA
+4034 ASA
-4045 ATSEVGSVSEPQAV
+4045 AVA
-4059 QRDDSPMDVDQP
+4059 RDDSPMDVDQP

-4078 APLDEEG
+4078 APLEG
-4085 NSQSETEE
+4085 NGQSESEE

-4324 REMFNAMYAL
+4324 REMFNPMYAL

-4391 GKSVRYTDMES
+4391 GKSVRYLS
-4402 EDYPFFQGLVYL
+4402 YWQ
-4414 LENNVSTLGYEL
+4414 SH
-4426 TFSTEVQEFGV
+4426 SS
-4437 CEVRDLKPNG
+4437 DL
-4447 GNIIVTEENKKEYV
+4447 IV
-4461 HLVCQ
+4461 H
-4466 MKMTG
+4466 
-4471 AIRKQLSAYLE
+4471 
-4482 GFYEIIPKRLIS
+4482 
-4494 IFTEQELE
+4494 
-4502 LLISGLPTIDIDD
+4502 
-4515 LKANTEYHK
+4515 
-4524 YQSSSIQI
+4524 
-4532 QWFWR
+4532 
-4537 ALRSFDQAD
+4537 
-4546 RAKFLQF
+4546 
-4553 VTGTSK
+4553 
-4559 VPLQGF
+4559 
-4565 AALEG
+4565 
-4570 MNGIQKFQIHRDDRS
+4570 
-4585 TDRLPSAHTCF
+4585 
-4596 NQLDLPAYESYEKLR
+4596 
-4611 HMLLLAIQECSEGFG
+4611 
-4626 LA
+4626 

>member
-1 MKVDRSKLKKTP
+1 
-13 TEAPADCR
+13 
-21 TLIEKLKGC
+21 
-30 RDEQLLLELQ
+30 
-40 HIKTWNIGKCELY
+40 
-53 HWVDLLD
+53 
-60 RFDGILCDAGQT
+60 
-72 VENMSWLLVCDRPD
+72 
-86 NGQLKAL
+86 
-93 LLAVLNFTAL
+93 
-103 LIEYSFSR
+103 
-111 HLYSSIE
+111 
-118 HLTTLLA
+118 
-125 SCDMQVV
+125 
-132 LSVLNLLYV
+132 
-141 FSKRS
+141 
-146 NYITR
+146 
-151 LGSDKRTPLLARLQ
+151 
-165 HLAESWGGKENGF
+165 
-178 GLAECCRDLPMTKY
+178 
-192 PPSATTL
+192 
-199 HFEFYAE
+199 
-206 PGPEVKVERKTSS
+206 
-219 NTLHYI
+219 
-225 HIEQLDKISES
+225 
-236 PSEIMESLTVMYNIP
+236 
-251 KDKQTLLFTHIRLAH
+251 
-266 GFSNH
+266 
-271 KKRLQAVQARLHAIS
+271 
-286 ILVYSNALQESANSI
+286 
-301 LYNGLIEELVD
+301 
-312 VLQITD
+312 
-318 KQLVD
+318 
-323 IKAASLRTLTSIV
+323 
-336 HLERTPKLSN
+336 
-346 IIDCTGTASYHGFLP
+346 
-361 VLVRNC
+361 
-367 IQAMIDPLME
+367 
-377 PYPHQFATALFSFLY
+377 
-392 HLASYDAGGEALV
+392 
-405 SCGMMEALL
+405 
-414 KVIKFLGDEQ
+414 
-424 DQITFVTRAVRVVDL
+424 
-439 ITNLD
+439 
-444 MAAFQSHTGLT
+444 
-455 IFISRLEHEV
+455 
-465 DLSRKE
+465 
-471 CPFVIKPKIQR
+471 
-482 PNSTVES
+482 
-489 EDMDTDVDG
+489 
-498 QSESLSEERME
+498 
-509 SSPGPST
+509 
-516 SSGSRPE
+516 
-523 TDHRAQSSTAST
+523 
-535 PRTGLQCIPQRAA
+535 
-548 LLKSMLNFLKK
+548 
-559 AIQDPAFSDGI
+559 
-570 RHVMDGSL
+570 
-578 PTSLKHIISNAEYYG
+578 
-593 PSLFLLATEVVTVFV
+593 
-608 FQEPSLLSSLQ
+608 
-619 DNGLT
+619 
-624 DVMLHALLI
+624 
-633 KDSLSLQVPAT
+633 
-644 REVLGSLPNVF
+644 
-655 SALCLNAR
+655 
-663 GLHSFVQCQPFE
+663 
-675 RLFKVLLSPDYLP
+675 
-688 AMRRRRSS
+688 
-696 DPLGDTASN
+696 
-705 LGSAVDELMRH
+705 
-716 QPTLKTDATTAIIK
+716 
-730 LLEEICNLGRAPEY
+730 
-744 ICQKPSIQKTDGT
+744 
-757 VTAPPARS
+757 
-765 SHAAEEASSEDE
+765 
-777 EEEEALHTFTQQ
+777 
-789 QGEPESN
+789 
-796 RQSVP
+796 
-801 VELVVGTEER
+801 
-811 IPIPLMDYILNV
+811 
-823 MKFVESI
+823 
-830 LSNNTTDD
+830 
-838 HCQEFVNQKGLL
+838 
-850 PLVSILGLP
+850 
-859 NLPIDFPTSAACQA
+859 
-873 VAGVCKSI
+873 
-881 LTLSHEPK
+881 
-889 VLQEGLCQLDSILS
+889 
-903 ALEPLHRPIEVPGG
+903 
-917 SVLLRELATA
+917 
-927 GHVTDATLSA
+927 
-937 RATPLLH
+937 
-944 ALTAAHAYI
+944 
-953 LMFVHTCRVGQSEI
+953 
-967 RAISV
+967 
-972 NQWGSQLGLSVL
+972 
-984 NKLSQL
+984 
-990 YCSLVWESTV
+990 
-1000 LLSLCTPN
+1000 
-1008 SLPPGCE
+1008 
-1015 FGQADMQKLV
+1015 
-1025 PKEEK
+1025 
-1030 PSGSTTA
+1030 
-1037 TASTS
+1037 
-1042 GSRRTA
+1042 
-1048 ESEAVA
+1048 
-1054 VDPSA
+1054 
-1059 TCLLEG
+1059 
-1065 MGLDGDTLAPM
+1065 
-1076 ETDEPTAGTSDPKT
+1076 
-1090 KSKLTPAMATRIKQI
+1090 
-1105 KPLLSA
+1105 
-1111 SSRLGRALAELFGLL
+1111 
-1126 VKLCVG
+1126 
-1132 SPVRQRR
+1132 
-1139 SHHATSTGT
+1139 
-1148 APTPAARATASSLTK
+1148 
-1163 LLTKGLSWQPPPY
+1163 
-1176 TPTPRFRLTFFIC
+1176 
-1189 SVGFT
+1189 
-1194 SPMLFDER
+1194 
-1202 KYPYHLML
+1202 
-1210 QKFFCS
+1210 
-1216 GGHNALFETFNWAL
+1216 
-1230 SMGGKVPVSE
+1230 
-1240 GLEHAELPDGTG
+1240 
-1252 EFLDAWLMLVEKMV
+1252 
-1266 NPSTVLD
+1266 
-1273 SPHSLPVKVP
+1273 
-1283 GVTPTTPQFSA
+1283 
-1294 LRFLIVTQKAAFSCI
+1294 
-1309 CSLWNRKPLKV
+1309 
-1320 YGGRMAESMLA
+1320 
-1331 ILCHILRGEPV
+1331 
-1342 IQERLAKEREGTAR
+1342 
-1356 PEEEGGLGASTLP
+1356 
-1369 VGPSS
+1369 
-1374 GGAGGAAVAPGAAVN
+1374 
-1389 AGEGPAGSVPGPAIG
+1389 
-1404 SSTAPPAPGG
+1404 
-1414 AAEDSTNTTPR
+1414 
-1425 REPPVNQAQL
+1425 
-1435 QQAQGGSRERQPN
+1435 
-1448 VNQQQLQQLMDMGFS
+1448 
-1463 REHAMEAL
+1463 
-1471 VNTSTME
+1471 
-1478 QATEYLLTHPPPL
+1478 
-1491 LSGAVRDMTMSEEDQ
+1491 
-1506 MMRAI
+1506 
-1511 AMSLG
+1511 
-1516 QEEAARHREED
+1516 
-1527 DRRARER
+1527 
-1534 TEEEEARCLERFLEA
+1534 
-1549 EPLDSTE
+1549 
-1556 LHAFT
+1556 
-1561 DSMLPGCF
+1561 MLPGCF

-1598 DLILRQVVNQV
+1598 DLILGQVVHQV

-1615 LIKAAIPLTTSD
+1615 LIKAAEPLTTSD
-1627 TKTVSEW
+1627 TKT
-1634 TRQMAT
+1634 
-1640 LPQASNLAT
+1640 
-1649 RILLL
+1649 
-1654 TLLFEE
+1654 E
-1660 LKLSCARVVENSG
+1660 LKLLGARVVENSG
-1673 ILNVLI
+1673 ILDLLI

-1718 VSSKRRAQMNK
+1718 VSSKRREQMNK

-1754 NNGTIDSAWRAGES
+1754 NNSTIDSAWRAGES

-1808 VPKPA
+1808 IPKPA
-1813 KTGSMTDSERE
+1813 KTGSITDSERE
-1824 EGDKGKAEETQT
+1824 EGDRSKAEETHT
-1836 DPDSAPVAVEMSA
+1836 DLDSGAAVEMSA
-1849 PKDDNT
+1849 PKDD
-1855 SPQLKESFSGPSAPA
+1855 SSQLKETTSGPSSS
-1870 APPPAAPL
+1870 L
-1878 DPTSERTGAGG
+1878 ESDYTQGAD
-1889 AIVVQGLTEDMTT
+1889 IVVKGLTEDMTT

-1931 TRTHHYAMMFAELKS
+1931 TRNHHYAMMFAELKS
-1946 TRMILGLTQGSGFN
+1946 TRMILGLTQSSGFN

-1982 TMEKVVRS
+1982 TMEKELCQAALVLEKS
-1990 AVTSGAGSTTSG
+1990 IT
-2002 VVSGSLGSREIN
+2002 
-2014 YILRVLGPAACRN
+2014 ILRVLGPAACRN
-2027 PDCFA
+2027 PECFA
-2032 DTANSCVRIALP
+2032 ETASNCVRIALP

-2080 LPPIPDTI
+2080 LPSIPDTI

-2100 AYHAPEEAERPE
+2100 AYHAPEEPERPE
-2112 EPAVAVPGGQDL
+2112 ERAAAVPGGQDL

-2129 DDDVYQ
+2129 DVGDDVYQ

-2148 QSAFHINAQVFT
+2148 QSAFHINTQVFA
-2160 ADGAVADSSQSGTP
+2160 ADGGVAESSQSGTP

-2179 ALPPCSSPP
+2179 TKMFFKNLCEV
-2188 ASTASTPEEMREEKK
+2188 TAHIT
-2203 EVEGENGASSEEGKG
+2203 
-2218 AKAKASK
+2218 
-2225 PLMPTSTILRLLAEL
+2225 
-2240 VRSYV
+2240 
-2245 GIATLIASYCYT
+2245 
-2257 AGQSELIKEDCSV
+2257 
-2270 LAFVLDH
+2270 
-2277 LLPHT
+2277 T
-2282 QSSEDKDTPALA
+2282 QEDKDTPALA

-2318 KAALSRALAMAEGT
+2318 KAALSRALAMAEGA

-2437 EHDTVGAARDS
+2437 EHDTVGTARDS
-2448 NSTTQG
+2448 NSNTQDQG
-2454 TTGDSVEGT
+2454 ESGEAEPVEGN
-2463 LVEGSHRVQGTDS
+2463 HRVQGTDS

-2498 TTAMQVENELV
+2498 TQAMQVENELV

-2517 RDAGAVNSSIIV
+2517 RDAGTVNSTIIV
-2529 GRGSGEDE
+2529 GRSGEDE

-2552 QASTLQTN
+2552 QASTLQAN

-2654 FSTTADIPPS
+2654 FSNNVDIPPS

-2679 DHGSLTLGG
+2679 DHGSLTLGV
-2688 AGTNNR
+2688 AGTSSR

-2707 QLTANTGHTIHV
+2707 QLTANSGHTIHV

-2828 PILQHLET
+2828 PILQHLES

-2858 AKQND
+2858 SKQNE
-2863 RRTGGEE
+2863 RRASGAEQ
-2870 AREQSLQGSGLGTV
+2870 AREQSLQGSGLGTI
-2884 NGAAGETTAEGEP
+2884 NGAENTAEGEQA
-2897 QGSGVSCLDP
+2897 QGGTVSCLDP

-2956 ESHAN
+2956 ESHAS
-2961 SLVTLAGAGL
+2961 SLAALAGAGL
-2971 PDLTASSDRLNCEAE
+2971 PPLSAADRPNSEAE
-2986 ASQMEMSPAPP
+2986 ASQMEMSPAPT
-2997 IASLS
+2997 IGERVGGGGGGGGALDEGREASLS
-3002 PDIVETSEPAAV
+3002 PDIVETSEPAVV

-3027 SPVSATQEEPNPAQA
+3027 SPASATQEEAAPNPAQTA
-3042 VHLSQELSGS
+3042 QLSQELSGS
-3052 GDSGVT
+3052 GESGLT
-3058 DTHTDAETGS
+3058 DRQTDAETGS
-3068 TTVST
+3068 TSVSS
-3073 PGETMPLSDRANS
+3073 PGETMPRSDSADS

-3100 NEDEDPL
+3100 NEEEDPL

-3135 QLGIRPPARPPA
+3135 QLGIRPPSRPPVA
-3147 SSTLPS
+3147 TSLPS
-3153 TTTPVLGGG
+3153 TTAPVLGG

-3184 LAQQRAEQQRRELS
+3184 LAQQRAEQQRRELA
-3198 QQPTQGDTPL
+3198 QQPPQGDTPL

-3252 EVSARQRQ
+3252 EARQRQ

-3288 GGNRGVQYTR
+3288 GSNRGVQYTR

-3307 QMGGGANHSR
+3307 QMGGTNHR

-3393 VETTRLED
+3393 VETSRLED
-3401 ARGKRTAG
+3401 SRGKRSI
-3409 GQGGYGG
+3409 QGGCGG
-3416 SKGSTTTATAA
+3416 KGSAT
-3427 SSLSSSS
+3427 SSLPSSSS
-3434 SSSLELINRVE
+3434 SSSLELLNRVE
-3445 SRSSSQLSWLSVSMD
+3445 SRSSNQLSWLSVSMD

-3472 QRASGRKHA
+3472 QRVSGRKHA
-3481 DRHSAGGTSGGPG
+3481 DRHSAGGSTGS
-3494 GTLGG
+3494 GTLGVSG
-3499 GVQGVTAGVTCP
+3499 TAAGVTCA
-3511 GGGGST
+3511 GGGST

-3554 LLSSSTSDLDSR
+3554 LSASASDLDSR
-3566 LCAAASIVTGT
+3566 LCSVSS
-3577 AGGGSRSTQTNT
+3577 GGGGGGVGSRSGSQSQSN
-3589 CSTPSSAQNSL
+3589 PSSNVSNTQNSL
-3600 GGGACGTAITPQSLG
+3600 GSAAATLQSLG

-3645 GAGGEAEGAQ
+3645 GGSAEAEGAQ
-3655 YSLEASPLGQLMNML
+3655 FSLETSPLGQLMNML

-3700 ATEVPAGHQA
+3700 ATEVPAGHPTPQA
-3710 PQSTTAGAGNPAT
+3710 ANPSVAASSGATAPLATQSAMSTGSTQHTAAVPGASMGAAAQGTSSGTSLAASQTSSTT
-3723 ATSAAATAGAP
+3723 
-3734 GSVSASAQGIT
+3734 I
-3745 VGVVVP
+3745 
-3751 AQGSSSTA
+3751 
-3759 IVSIPTSTG
+3759 SIPTSTG
-3768 ASATG
+3768 TTSTG
-3773 KHRATVLCIESDTK
+3773 KQRGTTSSTESDNK
-3787 LASTGLTEKQLQ
+3787 MASTGLTEKQLQ

-3829 GTTRDTV
+3829 GATRDTV

-3864 YNLEQQRRARAD
+3864 YNLEQQRRAQAD
-3876 AQSPDAPAEDTSISA
+3876 SHSPDAPPEDSSISG
-3891 RLKAGKLSSRRGRRF
+3891 RLKGKMTSRF

-3967 QTGRLGSTSLGS
+3967 QTGRLGSSSLGS

-4001 REGQRARRLQQAPP
+4001 REGQRARRLQQAPQP
-4015 PSASVAAV
+4015 TAASAAIAA
-4023 TTSGSSVAAPH
+4023 GSSVAAPH
-4034 APAAAPGTASA
+4034 APTGAAPPAGTAAA
-4045 ATSEVGSVSEPQAV
+4045 ATSEVQSMSEAQAA

-4085 NSQSETEE
+4085 NSQSESEE

-4324 REMFNAMYAL
+4324 REMFNPMYAL

-4414 LENNVSTLGYEL
+4414 LENDVSTLGYEL

-4447 GNIIVTEENKKEYV
+4447 ANILVTEENKKEYV

-4471 AIRKQLSAYLE
+4471 AIRKQLAAFLE

>member
-1 MKVDRSKLKKTP
+1 MKVDRTKLKKTP

-21 TLIEKLKGC
+21 ALIDKLKVC
-30 RDEQLLLELQ
+30 NDEQLLLELQ
-40 HIKTWNIGKCELY
+40 QIKTWNIGKCELY

-60 RFDGILCDAGQT
+60 RFDGILADAGQT
-72 VENMSWLLVCDRPD
+72 VENMSWMLVCDRPERE
-86 NGQLKAL
+86 QLKML

-125 SCDMQVV
+125 SSDMQVV
-132 LSVLNLLYV
+132 LAVLNLLYV

-151 LGSDKRTPLLARLQ
+151 LGSDKRTPLLTRLQ

-178 GLAECCRDLPMTKY
+178 GLAECCRDLHMLKY

-199 HFEFYAE
+199 HFEFYAD
-206 PGPEVKVERKTSS
+206 PGAEVKIEKRTSS

-236 PSEIMESLTVMYNIP
+236 PSEIMESLTKMYSIP
-251 KDKQTLLFTHIRLAH
+251 KDKQMLLFTHIRLAH

-271 KKRLQAVQARLHAIS
+271 RKRLQAVQARLHAIS

-318 KQLVD
+318 KQLME

-336 HLERTPKLSN
+336 HLERTPKLSS

-367 IQAMIDPLME
+367 IQAMIDPSMD

-444 MAAFQSHTGLT
+444 MAAFQSHSGLS
-455 IFISRLEHEV
+455 IFIYRLEHEV
-465 DLSRKE
+465 DLCRKE

-482 PNSTVES
+482 PTTTQEG
-489 EDMDTDVDG
+489 EEMETDMDVTDVT
-498 QSESLSEERME
+498 ME
-509 SSPGPST
+509 SSPGSSLSVENRLDVELKT
-516 SSGSRPE
+516 SSSN
-523 TDHRAQSSTAST
+523 STASISGSVAG
-535 PRTGLQCIPQRAA
+535 PGHGPGLRPGVQCIPQRAA

-633 KDSLSLQVPAT
+633 KDVPAT

-663 GLHSFVQCQPFE
+663 GLQSFVQCQPFE

-730 LLEEICNLGRAPEY
+730 LLEEICNLGRDPKY
-744 ICQKPSIQKTDGT
+744 ICQKPSIQKADGT
-757 VTAPPARS
+757 ASAPPPRS
-765 SHAAEEASSEDE
+765 NHAAEEASSEDE
-777 EEEEALHTFTQQ
+777 EEEEVQAMQSFNTTQQ
-789 QGEPESN
+789 NETEPN
-796 RQSVP
+796 QQ
-801 VELVVGTEER
+801 VVGTEER

-850 PLVSILGLP
+850 PLVTILGLP

-889 VLQEGLCQLDSILS
+889 VLQEGLLQLDSILS
-903 ALEPLHRPIEVPGG
+903 SLEPLHRPIESPGG
-917 SVLLRELATA
+917 SVLLRELACA
-927 GHVTDATLSA
+927 GNVADATLSA
-937 RATPLLH
+937 QATPLLH

-953 LMFVHTCRVGQSEI
+953 MMFVHTCRVGQSEI
-967 RAISV
+967 RSISV

-984 NKLSQL
+984 SKLSQL

-1008 SLPPGCE
+1008 SLPSGCE

-1025 PKEEK
+1025 PKDEK
-1030 PSGSTTA
+1030 AGTSQGGKKSDGEQDGTAGSMD
-1037 TASTS
+1037 ASTQ
-1042 GSRRTA
+1042 G
-1048 ESEAVA
+1048 
-1054 VDPSA
+1054 
-1059 TCLLEG
+1059 LLEG
-1065 MGLDGDTLAPM
+1065 IGLDGDTLAPM
-1076 ETDEPTAGTSDPKT
+1076 ETDEPTTSDSKG
-1090 KSKLTPAMATRIKQI
+1090 KSKITPAMAARIKQI

-1139 SHHATSTGT
+1139 SHHAASTTT
-1148 APTPAARATASSLTK
+1148 APTPAARSTASALTK

-1210 QKFFCS
+1210 QKFLCS

-1230 SMGGKVPVSE
+1230 SMGGKVPVAE
-1240 GLEHAELPDGTG
+1240 GLEHSELPDGTG

-1266 NPSTVLD
+1266 NPTTVLE
-1273 SPHSLPVKVP
+1273 SPHSLPAKLP
-1283 GVTPTTPQFSA
+1283 GGVQNFPQFSA
-1294 LRFLIVTQKAAFSCI
+1294 LRFLVVTQKAAFTCI
-1309 CSLWNRKPLKV
+1309 KNLWNRKPLKV

-1342 IQERLAKEREGTAR
+1342 IRERLSKEKEGSRGEEDAGQ
-1356 PEEEGGLGASTLP
+1356 EEG
-1369 VGPSS
+1369 SS
-1374 GGAGGAAVAPGAAVN
+1374 
-1389 AGEGPAGSVPGPAIG
+1389 
-1404 SSTAPPAPGG
+1404 
-1414 AAEDSTNTTPR
+1414 R
-1425 REPPVNQAQL
+1425 REPQ
-1435 QQAQGGSRERQPN
+1435 
-1448 VNQQQLQQLMDMGFS
+1448 VNQQQLQQLMDMGFT

-1471 VNTSTME
+1471 LNTSTME
-1478 QATEYLLTHPPPL
+1478 QATEYLLTHPPPIM
-1491 LSGAVRDMTMSEEDQ
+1491 GGVVRDLSMSEEDQ

-1516 QEEAARHREED
+1516 QDIPMDQRAESPEEVACRKEEEE
-1527 DRRARER
+1527 RKAREKQ
-1534 TEEEEARCLERFLEA
+1534 EEEEAKCLEKFQDADPLEQ
-1549 EPLDSTE
+1549 DE
-1556 LHAFT
+1556 LHTFT
-1561 DSMLPGCF
+1561 DTMLPGCF

-1579 YRLCD
+1579 YRVCD
-1584 LLMTA
+1584 LIMTA
-1589 IKRSGPEYR
+1589 IKRNGADYR
-1598 DLILRQVVNQV
+1598 DMILKQVVNQV

-1615 LIKAAIPLTTSD
+1615 LIKAALPLTTSD

-1634 TRQMAT
+1634 ISQMAT

-1660 LKLSCARVVENSG
+1660 LKLPCAFVVESSG

-1697 IQTPKWITPV
+1697 VQTPKWITPV
-1707 LLIIDFYEKMA
+1707 LLLIDFYEKTA
-1718 VSSKRRAQMNK
+1718 ISSKRRSQMTK
-1729 YLQPNGNNWRWFDDR
+1729 YLQSNNNNWRWFDDR

-1754 NNGTIDSAWRAGES
+1754 NNSTIDSAWKSGET

-1774 GRRRYTVQFN
+1774 GRRRYTVQFT

-1798 VMLTVQRVPR
+1798 VMLTLLRVPR
-1808 VPKPA
+1808 LNKNSKNSNGQELE
-1813 KTGSMTDSERE
+1813 KTLE
-1824 EGDKGKAEETQT
+1824 ESKELDIKRKENKSSDNSLALENTNTEKETTQEETK
-1836 DPDSAPVAVEMSA
+1836 VGEI
-1849 PKDDNT
+1849 
-1855 SPQLKESFSGPSAPA
+1855 L
-1870 APPPAAPL
+1870 
-1878 DPTSERTGAGG
+1878 
-1889 AIVVQGLTEDMTT
+1889 IQGLTEDMVT
-1902 VLIRACVSMI
+1902 VLIRACVSMLG
-1912 SVPVDPDTLHATLR
+1912 VPVDPDTLHATLR

-1931 TRTHHYAMMFAELKS
+1931 TRDHKYAMMFAELKS
-1946 TRMILGLTQGSGFN
+1946 TRMILNLTQSSGFN

-1967 LLFRHIIEDPATLRH
+1967 LLLRHIIEDPCTLRH

-1990 AVTSGAGSTTSG
+1990 AATSGAGSTTSG

-2027 PDCFA
+2027 PDIF
-2032 DTANSCVRIALP
+2032 TEVANCCIRIALP
-2044 APRGAGTASDDEF
+2044 APRGSGTASDDEF

-2068 QLVKTTPLKLSP
+2068 QLVKTTPLKPST
-2080 LPPIPDTI
+2080 LPVIPDTI

-2100 AYHAPEEAERPE
+2100 AYHAPEEADKS
-2112 EPAVAVPGGQDL
+2112 EPKPGGMTQEVGQL
-2124 CQILQ
+2124 LQ
-2129 DDDVYQ
+2129 DMGDDVYQ
-2135 QYRLTR
+2135 QYRSLTR
-2141 QGSDFDS
+2141 QSSDFDA
-2148 QSAFHINAQVFT
+2148 QSSFSLNSQVFA
-2160 ADGAVADSSQSGTP
+2160 ADGASAETSTSGAS
-2174 QGEGE
+2174 QGEG
-2179 ALPPCSSPP
+2179 
-2188 ASTASTPEEMREEKK
+2188 ASTPEESRDGKK
-2203 EVEGENGASSEEGKG
+2203 DKEGDRASEENKQKGKG
-2218 AKAKASK
+2218 SK

-2245 GIATLIASYCYT
+2245 GIATLIANYSYT
-2257 AGQSELIKEDCSV
+2257 VGQSELIKEDCSV

-2282 QSSEDKDTPALA
+2282 QNAEDKDTPALA

-2303 AGTGT
+2303 AGSGT

-2318 KAALSRALAMAEGT
+2318 KAALGRALAMAEST

-2358 YSTAAAKTQH
+2358 YSSATAKTQH

-2423 SLFGGKGGSSKNKA
+2423 SLFGSKSASSKSKSEQDA
-2437 EHDTVGAARDS
+2437 QGATQDS
-2448 NSTTQG
+2448 NSNQQDPGEPGEAEVQEEDHDVTQ
-2454 TTGDSVEGT
+2454 TEVADGDI
-2463 LVEGSHRVQGTDS
+2463 
-2476 DLMDGETEGDTVVIA
+2476 MDGEAETDSVVIA

-2498 TTAMQVENELV
+2498 SQEMQVENELE

-2517 RDAGAVNSSIIV
+2517 RDG
-2529 GRGSGEDE
+2529 GSG
-2537 SQEDVLMDEAPSNIS
+2537 N
-2552 QASTLQTN
+2552 ST
-2560 REDSMNILEPE
+2560 
-2571 DEEHT
+2571 
-2576 QEEDSSGSNDDEDS
+2576 
-2590 QDEEEEEEEEEEED
+2590 
-2604 QDDEEGDED
+2604 
-2613 DDDEGSEM
+2613 
-2621 ELDEDFPDI
+2621 
-2630 NAAPHIRFERFD
+2630 
-2642 RDDDLIIEFDNM
+2642 II
-2654 FSTTADIPPS
+2654 ADIPPS
-2664 PGNIPSSHPLMVRHA
+2664 PGNIPTTHPLMVRHA
-2679 DHGSLTLGG
+2679 DHSSLTLGSG
-2688 AGTNNR
+2688 SSTTR
-2694 LAQGMGRSQRTLR
+2694 LTQGIGRSQRTLR

-2765 NEDVHIIARSDDELL
+2765 NDDVHIIARSDDELL
-2780 DDFFHEQSSTGGQA
+2780 DDFFHDQSTATSQA
-2794 GTLSSIPTALTRWTD
+2794 GTLSSIPTALTRWTE

-2818 MHDCVAVVKV
+2818 MHDCVSVVKV
-2828 PILQHLET
+2828 PIVNHLEF

-2847 KRRRQLAEEEE
+2847 KRRKQLAEEETKITDKGKE
-2858 AKQND
+2858 DKENRDQSAQCTISKSNVSTEQNLSD
-2863 RRTGGEE
+2863 
-2870 AREQSLQGSGLGTV
+2870 GT
-2884 NGAAGETTAEGEP
+2884 P
-2897 QGSGVSCLDP
+2897 MPDSY
-2907 PRVSEGFLTA
+2907 
-2917 PPSGEVTPTT
+2917 PTT
-2927 PAPHEQALVSLETA
+2927 PSSTDAATSDRKEALGILQP
-2941 ISQQVHQPIADLLLA
+2941 SQQQPALIPPPALGDIPQELQSPGGEGESSTQLLMPVESDDL
-2956 ESHAN
+2956 
-2961 SLVTLAGAGL
+2961 GAAR
-2971 PDLTASSDRLNCEAE
+2971 ASGEAE
-2986 ASQMEMSPAPP
+2986 TTQMELSPAPT
-2997 IASLS
+2997 ITSLS
-3002 PDIVETSEPAAV
+3002 PERAEDSDALTAV
-3014 GVSQLEGSPMDTS
+3014 SSQLEGSPMDTS
-3027 SPVSATQEEPNPAQA
+3027 SLASCTLEEAVGDTSAAGNAEQPTAGSSTLGDAPSVVAEAQGRTDGSAESSQPTEDSSPPASSESSSTRDSA
-3042 VHLSQELSGS
+3042 VAISGA
-3052 GDSGVT
+3052 DSRGI
-3058 DTHTDAETGS
+3058 
-3068 TTVST
+3068 
-3073 PGETMPLSDRANS
+3073 L
-3086 QSQAIQE
+3086 E

-3100 NEDEDPL
+3100 SEEEDPL

-3120 LAALPEDIRREVLQN
+3120 LAALPDDIRREVLQN
-3135 QLGIRPPARPPA
+3135 QLGIRPPTRSAPSSN
-3147 SSTLPS
+3147 SSTPA
-3153 TTTPVLGGG
+3153 VVGN

-3184 LAQQRAEQQRRELS
+3184 LAQQRAEQQRRELAQNANS
-3198 QQPTQGDTPL
+3198 DTPM

-3216 LPSELRRSV
+3216 LPSDLRRSV

-3245 AALRREQ
+3245 QALRREQ
-3252 EVSARQRQ
+3252 EARQRQ
-3260 LMHERLFGHSSSS
+3260 LMHERLFGHSSTS

-3288 GGNRGVQYTR
+3288 SGNRGVQYTR

-3307 QMGGGANHSR
+3307 QMGGSSSHNR
-3317 PSSSSVDSLL
+3317 PSGSNVDTLL

-3365 LCYHSQTRGWVIRS
+3365 LCYHAQTRHWVIRS

-3385 RSSESEVC
+3385 RSSESELC
-3393 VETTRLED
+3393 IETPKLSTSDE
-3401 ARGKRTAG
+3401 K
-3409 GQGGYGG
+3409 
-3416 SKGSTTTATAA
+3416 SKK
-3427 SSLSSSS
+3427 SSKSSVSSSHENRPLDLLHKMESKS
-3434 SSSLELINRVE
+3434 SN
-3445 SRSSSQLSWLSVSMD
+3445 QLSWLSVSMD

-3472 QRASGRKHA
+3472 QRSGGRKHTEKHA
-3481 DRHSAGGTSGGPG
+3481 SS
-3494 GTLGG
+3494 
-3499 GVQGVTAGVTCP
+3499 
-3511 GGGGST
+3511 GST

-3546 FTQQRCKD
+3546 FTQQRTKETNCESDREKGSKQACSPC
-3554 LLSSSTSDLDSR
+3554 SSQSNS
-3566 LCAAASIVTGT
+3566 
-3577 AGGGSRSTQTNT
+3577 GGI
-3589 CSTPSSAQNSL
+3589 C
-3600 GGGACGTAITPQSLG
+3600 
-3615 ISTDFWDLLVKLDN
+3615 TDFWDLLVKLDN
-3629 MNVSRKGKASM
+3629 MNVSRKGKNSV
-3640 KTVPL
+3640 KSVPVST
-3645 GAGGEAEGAQ
+3645 GSEGETSLH
-3655 YSLEASPLGQLMNML
+3655 SLEASPLGQLMNML
-3670 SHPVIRR
+3670 SHSVIRR

-3690 LISIALPDNK
+3690 LISIALPENK
-3700 ATEVPAGHQA
+3700 VSET
-3710 PQSTTAGAGNPAT
+3710 QSNSGSSASSTA
-3723 ATSAAATAGAP
+3723 ATSAASTTTTTAAAVSTPPATSTPLTPVPSLVAATAISTIA
-3734 GSVSASAQGIT
+3734 VSASTT
-3745 VGVVVP
+3745 VTTP
-3751 AQGSSSTA
+3751 TTA
-3759 IVSIPTSTG
+3759 TTTVATST
-3768 ASATG
+3768 
-3773 KHRATVLCIESDTK
+3773 TK
-3787 LASTGLTEKQLQ
+3787 GSKSPAKMGEGGSGGMDFKMVSSGLTENQLQ

-3806 SHSCSEEGLEDAANI
+3806 SHSCSEEGLEDAANV

-3829 GTTRDTV
+3829 PGTRDTV
-3836 LRLLLSGARHLGYT
+3836 LKLLLNGARHLGYT

-3864 YNLEQQRRARAD
+3864 YNLEQQRRS
-3876 AQSPDAPAEDTSISA
+3876 QCETLSPDGLPEEQPQTTK
-3891 RLKAGKLSSRRGRRF
+3891 LKGKMQSRF
-3906 DGSESVVIVAA
+3906 DMAENVVIVAS
-3917 QKRTLGGRELQLP
+3917 QKRPLGGRELQLP
-3930 CMSSLTSKT
+3930 SMSMLTSKT

-3946 RVLQVIIQLRE
+3946 RVLQVIIQLRD

-3967 QTGRLGSTSLGS
+3967 QTGRLGSSGLGS

-4001 REGQRARRLQQAPP
+4001 REGQRARRQQQ
-4015 PSASVAAV
+4015 
-4023 TTSGSSVAAPH
+4023 
-4034 APAAAPGTASA
+4034 A
-4045 ATSEVGSVSEPQAV
+4045 ATSESSQSDASVRREE
-4059 QRDDSPMDVDQP
+4059 SPMDVDQP
-4071 SPLEQDP
+4071 SPGAQDNQSIASDGP
-4078 APLDEEG
+4078 
-4085 NSQSETEE
+4085 SQGEKEKEE
-4093 RLPDLP
+4093 RPPELP
-4099 LLSEQLLLDE
+4099 LLSEQLSLDE

-4158 ESQLS
+4158 ESQLA

-4193 SSMHISSN
+4193 SSMHISSS

-4243 RILDFDVKRKYFRQ
+4243 RVLDFDVKRKYFRQ

-4289 RKSPEDMKNRLYIVF
+4289 RKSPEEMKNRLYIVF

-4324 REMFNAMYAL
+4324 REMFNPMYAL

-4366 VVAKAVYDNR
+4366 IVAKAVYDNR

-4402 EDYPFFQGLVYL
+4402 EDYHFYQGLVYL
-4414 LENNVSTLGYEL
+4414 LENDVSTLGYDL

-4447 GNIIVTEENKKEYV
+4447 ANILVTEENKKEYV

-4466 MKMTG
+4466 MRMTG
-4471 AIRKQLSAYLE
+4471 AIRKQLAAFLE

-4515 LKANTEYHK
+4515 LKSNTEYHK
-4524 YQSSSIQI
+4524 YQSNSIQI

-4596 NQLDLPAYESYEKLR
+4596 NQLDLPAYESFEKLR

>member
-1 MKVDRSKLKKTP
+1 M
-13 TEAPADCR
+13 
-21 TLIEKLKGC
+21 
-30 RDEQLLLELQ
+30 
-40 HIKTWNIGKCELY
+40 
-53 HWVDLLD
+53 
-60 RFDGILCDAGQT
+60 
-72 VENMSWLLVCDRPD
+72 
-86 NGQLKAL
+86 
-93 LLAVLNFTAL
+93 
-103 LIEYSFSR
+103 
-111 HLYSSIE
+111 
-118 HLTTLLA
+118 
-125 SCDMQVV
+125 
-132 LSVLNLLYV
+132 
-141 FSKRS
+141 
-146 NYITR
+146 
-151 LGSDKRTPLLARLQ
+151 
-165 HLAESWGGKENGF
+165 
-178 GLAECCRDLPMTKY
+178 
-192 PPSATTL
+192 
-199 HFEFYAE
+199 
-206 PGPEVKVERKTSS
+206 
-219 NTLHYI
+219 
-225 HIEQLDKISES
+225 
-236 PSEIMESLTVMYNIP
+236 
-251 KDKQTLLFTHIRLAH
+251 LLFTHIRLAH

-271 KKRLQAVQARLHAIS
+271 RKRLQAVQARLHAIS

-318 KQLVD
+318 KQLME

-336 HLERTPKLSN
+336 HLERTPKLSS

-367 IQAMIDPLME
+367 IQAMIDPSMD

-444 MAAFQSHTGLT
+444 MAAFQSHSGLS
-455 IFISRLEHEV
+455 IFIYRLEHEV
-465 DLSRKE
+465 DLCRKE

-482 PNSTVES
+482 PSTTQEG
-489 EDMDTDVDG
+489 EEMETDMDGV
-498 QSESLSEERME
+498 
-509 SSPGPST
+509 
-516 SSGSRPE
+516 
-523 TDHRAQSSTAST
+523 
-535 PRTGLQCIPQRAA
+535 QCIPQRAA

-633 KDSLSLQVPAT
+633 KDVPAT

-663 GLHSFVQCQPFE
+663 GLQSFVQCQPFE

-730 LLEEICNLGRAPEY
+730 LLEEICNLGRDPKY
-744 ICQKPSIQKTDGT
+744 ICQKPSIQKADGT
-757 VTAPPARS
+757 ATAPPPRS
-765 SHAAEEASSEDE
+765 NHAAEEASSEDE
-777 EEEEALHTFTQQ
+777 EEEEVQAMQSFNSTQQ
-789 QGEPESN
+789 NETEPN
-796 RQSVP
+796 QQ
-801 VELVVGTEER
+801 VVGTEER

-850 PLVSILGLP
+850 PLVTILGLP

-889 VLQEGLCQLDSILS
+889 VLQEGLLQLDSILS
-903 ALEPLHRPIEVPGG
+903 SLEPLHRPIESPGG
-917 SVLLRELATA
+917 SVLLRELACA
-927 GHVTDATLSA
+927 GNVADATLSA
-937 RATPLLH
+937 QATPLLH

-953 LMFVHTCRVGQSEI
+953 MMFVHTCRVGQSEI
-967 RAISV
+967 RSISV

-984 NKLSQL
+984 SKLSQL

-1008 SLPPGCE
+1008 SLPSGCE

-1025 PKEEK
+1025 PKDEK
-1030 PSGSTTA
+1030 AGTTQGGKRSDGEQDGTSA
-1037 TASTS
+1037 SMDASTQ
-1042 GSRRTA
+1042 G
-1048 ESEAVA
+1048 
-1054 VDPSA
+1054 
-1059 TCLLEG
+1059 LLEG
-1065 MGLDGDTLAPM
+1065 IGLDGDTLAPM
-1076 ETDEPTAGTSDPKT
+1076 ETDEPTASDSKG
-1090 KSKLTPAMATRIKQI
+1090 KSKITPAMAARIKQI
-1105 KPLLSA
+1105 KPLLS
-1111 SSRLGRALAELFGLL
+1111 GE
-1126 VKLCVG
+1126 
-1132 SPVRQRR
+1132 
-1139 SHHATSTGT
+1139 
-1148 APTPAARATASSLTK
+1148 
-1163 LLTKGLSWQPPPY
+1163 
-1176 TPTPRFRLTFFIC
+1176 LTFFIC

-1210 QKFFCS
+1210 QKFLCS

-1230 SMGGKVPVSE
+1230 SMGGKVPVAE
-1240 GLEHAELPDGTG
+1240 GLEHSDLPDGTG

-1266 NPSTVLD
+1266 NPTTVLE
-1273 SPHSLPVKVP
+1273 SPHSLPAKLP
-1283 GVTPTTPQFSA
+1283 GGVQNFPQFSA
-1294 LRFLIVTQKAAFSCI
+1294 LRFLVVTQKAAFTCI
-1309 CSLWNRKPLKV
+1309 KNLWNRKPLKV

-1342 IQERLAKEREGTAR
+1342 IRERLSKEKEGSRGEEDTGQ
-1356 PEEEGGLGASTLP
+1356 EEGGS
-1369 VGPSS
+1369 
-1374 GGAGGAAVAPGAAVN
+1374 
-1389 AGEGPAGSVPGPAIG
+1389 
-1404 SSTAPPAPGG
+1404 
-1414 AAEDSTNTTPR
+1414 R
-1425 REPPVNQAQL
+1425 REPQ
-1435 QQAQGGSRERQPN
+1435 
-1448 VNQQQLQQLMDMGFS
+1448 VNQQQLQQLMDMGFT

-1471 VNTSTME
+1471 LNTSTME
-1478 QATEYLLTHPPPL
+1478 QATEYLLTHPPPIM
-1491 LSGAVRDMTMSEEDQ
+1491 GGVVRDLSMSEEDQ

-1516 QEEAARHREED
+1516 QDIPMDQRAESPEEVACRKEEEE
-1527 DRRARER
+1527 RKAREKQ
-1534 TEEEEARCLERFLEA
+1534 EEEEAKCLEKFQDADPLEQ
-1549 EPLDSTE
+1549 DE
-1556 LHAFT
+1556 LHTFT
-1561 DSMLPGCF
+1561 DTMLPGCF

-1579 YRLCD
+1579 YRVCD
-1584 LLMTA
+1584 LIMTA
-1589 IKRSGPEYR
+1589 IKRNGADYR
-1598 DLILRQVVNQV
+1598 DMILKQVVNQV

-1615 LIKAAIPLTTSD
+1615 LIKAALPLTTSD

-1634 TRQMAT
+1634 ISQMAT

-1660 LKLSCARVVENSG
+1660 LKLPCAWVVESSG

-1690 AAKEQKD
+1690 AAKEQKEV
-1697 IQTPKWITPV
+1697 QTPKWITPV
-1707 LLIIDFYEKMA
+1707 LLLIDFYEKTA
-1718 VSSKRRAQMNK
+1718 ISSKRRAQMTK
-1729 YLQPNGNNWRWFDDR
+1729 YLQSNNNNWRWFDDR

-1754 NNGTIDSAWRAGES
+1754 NNSTIDSAWKSGET

-1774 GRRRYTVQFN
+1774 GRRRYTVQFT

-1798 VMLTVQRVPR
+1798 VMLTLLRVPR
-1808 VPKPA
+1808 LNKNSKNSNGQELE
-1813 KTGSMTDSERE
+1813 KTLE
-1824 EGDKGKAEETQT
+1824 ESKEMDIKRKENKDPGAIPCTNTEKETSLEETKIG
-1836 DPDSAPVAVEMSA
+1836 EI
-1849 PKDDNT
+1849 
-1855 SPQLKESFSGPSAPA
+1855 L
-1870 APPPAAPL
+1870 
-1878 DPTSERTGAGG
+1878 
-1889 AIVVQGLTEDMTT
+1889 IQGLTEDMVT
-1902 VLIRACVSMI
+1902 VLIRACVSMLG
-1912 SVPVDPDTLHATLR
+1912 VPVDPDTLHATLR

-1931 TRTHHYAMMFAELKS
+1931 TRDHKYAMMFAELKS
-1946 TRMILGLTQGSGFN
+1946 TRMILNLTQSSGFN

-1967 LLFRHIIEDPATLRH
+1967 LLLRHIIEDPCTLRH

-1990 AVTSGAGSTTSG
+1990 AATSGAGSTTSG

-2027 PDCFA
+2027 PDIF
-2032 DTANSCVRIALP
+2032 TEVANCCIRIALP
-2044 APRGAGTASDDEF
+2044 APRGSGTASDDEF

-2068 QLVKTTPLKLSP
+2068 QLVKTTPLKPSP
-2080 LPPIPDTI
+2080 LPVIPDTI

-2100 AYHAPEEAERPE
+2100 AYHAPEEAEKSDPK
-2112 EPAVAVPGGQDL
+2112 PAGMTQEVGQL
-2124 CQILQ
+2124 LQ
-2129 DDDVYQ
+2129 DMGDDVYQ
-2135 QYRLTR
+2135 QYRSLTR
-2141 QGSDFDS
+2141 QSSDFDT
-2148 QSAFHINAQVFT
+2148 QSGFSINSQVFA
-2160 ADGAVADSSQSGTP
+2160 ADGASAETSTSGTS
-2174 QGEGE
+2174 QGE
-2179 ALPPCSSPP
+2179 
-2188 ASTASTPEEMREEKK
+2188 ASTPEESRDGKK
-2203 EVEGENGASSEEGKG
+2203 DKEGDRASEEGKQKG
-2218 AKAKASK
+2218 KGSK

-2245 GIATLIASYCYT
+2245 GIATLIANYSYT
-2257 AGQSELIKEDCSV
+2257 VGQSELIKEDCSV

-2282 QSSEDKDTPALA
+2282 QNAEDKDTPALA

-2303 AGTGT
+2303 AGSGT

-2318 KAALSRALAMAEGT
+2318 KAALGRALAMAEST

-2358 YSTAAAKTQH
+2358 YSSATAKTQH

-2423 SLFGGKGGSSKNKA
+2423 SLFGSKSASSKSKSEQDA
-2437 EHDTVGAARDS
+2437 QGAAQDS
-2448 NSTTQG
+2448 NSNQQDPGEPGEAEVQEEDHDVTQ
-2454 TTGDSVEGT
+2454 TEVADGDI
-2463 LVEGSHRVQGTDS
+2463 
-2476 DLMDGETEGDTVVIA
+2476 MDGEAETDSVVIA

-2498 TTAMQVENELV
+2498 SQEMQVENELE

-2517 RDAGAVNSSIIV
+2517 RDGGSGNMS
-2529 GRGSGEDE
+2529 RSGEDE
-2537 SQEDVLMDEAPSNIS
+2537 SQEDVLMDEAPSNLS
-2552 QASTLQTN
+2552 QASTLQAN
-2560 REDSMNILEPE
+2560 REDSMNILDPE
-2571 DEEHT
+2571 DEEEHT
-2576 QEEDSSGSNDDEDS
+2576 QEEDSSGSNEDEDDS
-2590 QDEEEEEEEEEEED
+2590 QDEEEEEEEDEEDD
-2604 QDDEEGDED
+2604 QDDEGEEGDED
-2613 DDDEGSEM
+2613 DDDDGSEM
-2621 ELDEDFPDI
+2621 ELDEDYPDM
-2630 NAAPHIRFERFD
+2630 NASPLVRFERFD
-2642 RDDDLIIEFDNM
+2642 REDDLIIEFDNM
-2654 FSTTADIPPS
+2654 FSSATDIPPS
-2664 PGNIPSSHPLMVRHA
+2664 PGNIPTTHPLMVRHA
-2679 DHGSLTLGG
+2679 DHSSLTLGSG
-2688 AGTNNR
+2688 SSTTR
-2694 LAQGMGRSQRTLR
+2694 LTQGIGRSQRTLR

-2765 NEDVHIIARSDDELL
+2765 NDDVHIIARSDDELL
-2780 DDFFHEQSSTGGQA
+2780 DDFFHDQSTATSQA
-2794 GTLSSIPTALTRWTD
+2794 GTLSSIPTALTRWTE

-2818 MHDCVAVVKV
+2818 MHDCVSVVKV
-2828 PILQHLET
+2828 PIVNHLEF

-2847 KRRRQLAEEEE
+2847 KRRKQLAEEETKITDKGKE
-2858 AKQND
+2858 DKENRDQSAQPKEGKYLEMKYGTPMPDSYPTTPSSTDAATSESRDTLVTLQPSQQQQ
-2863 RRTGGEE
+2863 TLPPPPALGEIPQE
-2870 AREQSLQGSGLGTV
+2870 LQSP
-2884 NGAAGETTAEGEP
+2884 AGEGGSSTQLLMPVEP
-2897 QGSGVSCLDP
+2897 EELGP
-2907 PRVSEGFLTA
+2907 TR
-2917 PPSGEVTPTT
+2917 PSGEAETT
-2927 PAPHEQALVSLETA
+2927 
-2941 ISQQVHQPIADLLLA
+2941 
-2956 ESHAN
+2956 
-2961 SLVTLAGAGL
+2961 
-2971 PDLTASSDRLNCEAE
+2971 
-2986 ASQMEMSPAPP
+2986 QMELSPAPT
-2997 IASLS
+2997 ITSLS
-3002 PDIVETSEPAAV
+3002 PERAEDSDALTAV
-3014 GVSQLEGSPMDTS
+3014 SSQLEGSPMDTS
-3027 SPVSATQEEPNPAQA
+3027 SLASCTLEEAVGDTSAA
-3042 VHLSQELSGS
+3042 GS
-3052 GDSGVT
+3052 SEQPT
-3058 DTHTDAETGS
+3058 AGS
-3068 TTVST
+3068 ST
-3073 PGETMPLSDRANS
+3073 PGDAPPVVTEVSPPASSESSSTRDSAV
-3086 QSQAIQE
+3086 AISGADSRGILE

-3100 NEDEDPL
+3100 SEEEDPL

-3120 LAALPEDIRREVLQN
+3120 LAALPDDIRREVLQN
-3135 QLGIRPPARPPA
+3135 QLGIRPPTRTA
-3147 SSTLPS
+3147 PS
-3153 TTTPVLGGG
+3153 TNSSAPAVVGN

-3184 LAQQRAEQQRRELS
+3184 LAQQRAEQQRRELAQNAS
-3198 QQPTQGDTPL
+3198 SDTPM

-3216 LPSELRRSV
+3216 LPSDLRRSV

-3245 AALRREQ
+3245 QALRREQ
-3252 EVSARQRQ
+3252 EARQRQ
-3260 LMHERLFGHSSSS
+3260 LMHERLFGHSSTS

-3288 GGNRGVQYTR
+3288 SGNRGVQYTR

-3307 QMGGGANHSR
+3307 QMGGSSSHNR
-3317 PSSSSVDSLL
+3317 PSGSNVDTLL

-3365 LCYHSQTRGWVIRS
+3365 LCYHAQTRHWVIRS

-3385 RSSESEVC
+3385 RSSESELC
-3393 VETTRLED
+3393 IETP
-3401 ARGKRTAG
+3401 K
-3409 GQGGYGG
+3409 
-3416 SKGSTTTATAA
+3416 
-3427 SSLSSSS
+3427 LSSSEEKGKKSSKSCGS
-3434 SSSLELINRVE
+3434 SSHENRPLDLLHKME
-3445 SRSSSQLSWLSVSMD
+3445 SKSSNQLSWLSVSMD

-3472 QRASGRKHA
+3472 QRSGGRKHTEKHA
-3481 DRHSAGGTSGGPG
+3481 SS
-3494 GTLGG
+3494 
-3499 GVQGVTAGVTCP
+3499 
-3511 GGGGST
+3511 GST

-3546 FTQQRCKD
+3546 FTQQRTKETNCESDRERGSKQACSPC
-3554 LLSSSTSDLDSR
+3554 SSQSTSS
-3566 LCAAASIVTGT
+3566 
-3577 AGGGSRSTQTNT
+3577 
-3589 CSTPSSAQNSL
+3589 
-3600 GGGACGTAITPQSLG
+3600 G
-3615 ISTDFWDLLVKLDN
+3615 ICTDFWDLLVKLDN
-3629 MNVSRKGKASM
+3629 MNVSRKGKNSV
-3640 KTVPL
+3640 KSVPVS
-3645 GAGGEAEGAQ
+3645 AGGEGETSP

-3690 LISIALPDNK
+3690 LISIALPENK
-3700 ATEVPAGHQA
+3700 VTPTPPAATTPV
-3710 PQSTTAGAGNPAT
+3710 
-3723 ATSAAATAGAP
+3723 TSAPALVAATAISTIA
-3734 GSVSASAQGIT
+3734 VAASTT
-3745 VGVVVP
+3745 VTTPTTASKSP
-3751 AQGSSSTA
+3751 AKVGDGSSSSA
-3759 IVSIPTSTG
+3759 DFKMVSS
-3768 ASATG
+3768 
-3773 KHRATVLCIESDTK
+3773 
-3787 LASTGLTEKQLQ
+3787 GLTENQLQ

-3806 SHSCSEEGLEDAANI
+3806 SHSCSEEGLEDAANV

-3829 GTTRDTV
+3829 PATRDTV
-3836 LRLLLSGARHLGYT
+3836 LKLLLNGARHLGYT

-3864 YNLEQQRRARAD
+3864 YNLEQQRRA
-3876 AQSPDAPAEDTSISA
+3876 QCETLSPDGLPEEQPQTTKLKGKMQTTST
-3891 RLKAGKLSSRRGRRF
+3891 LSRF
-3906 DGSESVVIVAA
+3906 DMAENVVIVAS
-3917 QKRTLGGRELQLP
+3917 QKRPLGGRELQLP
-3930 CMSSLTSKT
+3930 SMSMLTSKT

-3946 RVLQVIIQLRE
+3946 RVLQVIIQLRD

-3967 QTGRLGSTSLGS
+3967 QTGRLGSSGLGS

-4001 REGQRARRLQQAPP
+4001 REGQRARRQQQA
-4015 PSASVAAV
+4015 
-4023 TTSGSSVAAPH
+4023 
-4034 APAAAPGTASA
+4034 
-4045 ATSEVGSVSEPQAV
+4045 ATVSFLSLLWPVGSDGTLQGEK
-4059 QRDDSPMDVDQP
+4059 
-4071 SPLEQDP
+4071 EK
-4078 APLDEEG
+4078 
-4085 NSQSETEE
+4085 EE
-4093 RLPDLP
+4093 RPPELP
-4099 LLSEQLLLDE
+4099 LLSEQLSLDE

-4158 ESQLS
+4158 ESQLA

-4193 SSMHISSN
+4193 SSMHISSS

-4243 RILDFDVKRKYFRQ
+4243 RVLDFDVKRKYFRQ

-4289 RKSPEDMKNRLYIVF
+4289 RKSPEEMKNRLYIVF

-4324 REMFNAMYAL
+4324 REMFNPMYAL

-4366 VVAKAVYDNR
+4366 IVAKAVYDNR

-4402 EDYPFFQGLVYL
+4402 EDYHFYQGLVYL
-4414 LENNVSTLGYEL
+4414 LENDVSTLGYDL

-4447 GNIIVTEENKKEYV
+4447 ANILVTEENKKEYV

-4466 MKMTG
+4466 MRMTG
-4471 AIRKQLSAYLE
+4471 AIRKQLAAFLE

-4515 LKANTEYHK
+4515 LKSNTEYHK
-4524 YQSSSIQI
+4524 YQSNSIQI

-4596 NQLDLPAYESYEKLR
+4596 NQLDLPAYESFEKLR

>member
-21 TLIEKLKGC
+21 TLIEKLKAC
-30 RDEQLLLELQ
+30 NDEQLLVELQ

-72 VENMSWLLVCDRPD
+72 VESMTWLLVCDRPE

-206 PGPEVKVERKTSS
+206 PGPEVKVERKQTSS

-444 MAAFQSHTGLT
+444 MAAFQSHSGLS
-455 IFISRLEHEV
+455 IFICRLEHEV

-482 PNSTVES
+482 PSAAVES
-489 EDMDTDVDG
+489 EDMDTDMDM
-498 QSESLSEERME
+498 SEVAME

-523 TDHRAQSSTAST
+523 VDHRAQSSTANP
-535 PRTGLQCIPQRAA
+535 PRAGMQCIPQRAA

-633 KDSLSLQVPAT
+633 KDVPAT

-744 ICQKPSIQKTDGT
+744 ICQKPSIQKADGT
-757 VTAPPARS
+757 VAVPPARS

-777 EEEEALHTFTQQ
+777 EEEEALHTFSQQ

-796 RQSVP
+796 RQ
-801 VELVVGTEER
+801 VVGTEER

-889 VLQEGLCQLDSILS
+889 VLQEGLCQLDSILT

-917 SVLLRELATA
+917 SVLLRELANA

-1030 PSGSTTA
+1030 PSGSNVAA
-1037 TASTS
+1037 TAS
-1042 GSRRTA
+1042 GSRRAA
-1048 ESEAVA
+1048 ESEAVS
-1054 VDPSA
+1054 VDSSA
-1059 TCLLEG
+1059 GGLLEG
-1065 MGLDGDTLAPM
+1065 MGLDGDSLAPM
-1076 ETDEPTAGTSDPKT
+1076 ETDEPTATDPKA

-1148 APTPAARATASSLTK
+1148 TPTPAARATASSLTK

-1216 GGHNALFETFNWAL
+1216 GGHDALFETFNWAL

-1240 GLEHAELPDGTG
+1240 GLEHADLPDGTG

-1273 SPHSLPVKVP
+1273 SPHSLPAKVP
-1283 GVTPTTPQFSA
+1283 GVTPTMPQFSA
-1294 LRFLIVTQKAAFSCI
+1294 LRFLIVTQKAAFNCI
-1309 CSLWNRKPLKV
+1309 RSLWNRKPLKV

-1342 IQERLAKEREGTAR
+1342 IQERLAKEREGTVR
-1356 PEEEGGLGASTLP
+1356 PEEEGAST
-1369 VGPSS
+1369 GS
-1374 GGAGGAAVAPGAAVN
+1374 VAPSGAPGPAAT
-1389 AGEGPAGSVPGPAIG
+1389 AGEGPPVAGTASGG
-1404 SSTAPPAPGG
+1404 SAGGSTDDCA
-1414 AAEDSTNTTPR
+1414 TTAPR
-1425 REPPVNQAQL
+1425 REPQVNQAQL
-1435 QQAQGGSRERQPN
+1435 T
-1448 VNQQQLQQLMDMGFS
+1448 QLMDMGFS

-1471 VNTSTME
+1471 LNTSTME

-1491 LSGAVRDMTMSEEDQ
+1491 SGAVRDLTMSEEDQ

-1516 QEEAARHREED
+1516 QEVSMEQRSDSPEEAARRREED

-1534 TEEEEARCLERFLEA
+1534 AEEEEARCLERFMEA
-1549 EPLDSTE
+1549 EPLDPQE

-1589 IKRSGPEYR
+1589 IKRSGPEFR
-1598 DLILRQVVNQV
+1598 DLMLGQVVHQV
-1609 WEAADV
+1609 WDAADV
-1615 LIKAAIPLTTSD
+1615 LIKAAVPLTTSD

-1640 LPQASNLAT
+1640 LPQASKLAT

-1660 LKLSCARVVENSG
+1660 LKLFCAIVVENSG
-1673 ILNVLI
+1673 ILDLLI

-1754 NNGTIDSAWRAGES
+1754 NNSTIDSAWRAGES

-1774 GRRRYTVQFN
+1774 GRRRYTVIVFF
-1784 TMVQVNEETGNRRP
+1784 VNEETGNRRP

-1808 VPKPA
+1808 IPKPA
-1813 KTGSMTDSERE
+1813 KTGSITDSERE
-1824 EGDKGKAEETQT
+1824 EGDRSKAEETQT
-1836 DPDSAPVAVEMSA
+1836 DSDSVAAVEMGA
-1849 PKDDNT
+1849 PKDD
-1855 SPQLKESFSGPSAPA
+1855 SSQLKETSSGPSSS
-1870 APPPAAPL
+1870 L
-1878 DPTSERTGAGG
+1878 ETDHSLGSD
-1889 AIVVQGLTEDMTT
+1889 IVVQGLTEDMTT

-2027 PDCFA
+2027 PDCFTE
-2032 DTANSCVRIALP
+2032 TANSCVRIALP

-2100 AYHAPEEAERPE
+2100 AYHAPEEPERPE
-2112 EPAVAVPGGQDL
+2112 ERAVTVPGGQDL

-2129 DDDVYQ
+2129 DVGDDVYH

-2148 QSAFHINAQVFT
+2148 QSAFHINAQVFA
-2160 ADGAVADSSQSGTP
+2160 ADGGVAESSQSGTP
-2174 QGEGE
+2174 QGE
-2179 ALPPCSSPP
+2179 
-2188 ASTASTPEEMREEKK
+2188 ASTPEEMREEKK
-2203 EVEGENGASSEEGKG
+2203 EQEGEKGASSEE
-2218 AKAKASK
+2218 AKAAKVKASK

-2282 QSSEDKDTPALA
+2282 QNSEDKDTPALA

-2318 KAALSRALAMAEGT
+2318 KAALSRALAMAEGA

-2437 EHDTVGAARDS
+2437 EHDTVGTARDS
-2448 NSTTQG
+2448 NSNTQDQG
-2454 TTGDSVEGT
+2454 ESGEAEP
-2463 LVEGSHRVQGTDS
+2463 VEGSHRVQGTDS

-2498 TTAMQVENELV
+2498 TQAMQVENELV

-2517 RDAGAVNSSIIV
+2517 RDAGTVNSTIIV
-2529 GRGSGEDE
+2529 GRSGEDE

-2552 QASTLQTN
+2552 QASTLQAN

-2679 DHGSLTLGG
+2679 DHGSLTLGA
-2688 AGTNNR
+2688 AGTSSR

-2828 PILQHLET
+2828 PILQHLES

-2858 AKQND
+2858 AKQNE
-2863 RRTGGEE
+2863 RRASGAEE

-2884 NGAAGETTAEGEP
+2884 NGTENTAEGEQA
-2897 QGSGVSCLDP
+2897 QGSTVSCLDP

-2961 SLVTLAGAGL
+2961 SLAALAGAGL
-2971 PDLTASSDRLNCEAE
+2971 PPLSAADRPNSEVE
-2986 ASQMEMSPAPP
+2986 ASQMEMSPAPT
-2997 IASLS
+2997 IGERGGGGGGVGASLS

-3027 SPVSATQEEPNPAQA
+3027 SPASATQEEAAPNPVQTA
-3042 VHLSQELSGS
+3042 HLSQELSGS
-3052 GDSGVT
+3052 GDSGLT
-3058 DTHTDAETGS
+3058 DRQTDADTGS
-3068 TTVST
+3068 TSVSS
-3073 PGETMPLSDRANS
+3073 PGETMPRSDSADS

-3100 NEDEDPL
+3100 NEEEDPL

-3135 QLGIRPPARPPA
+3135 QLGIRPPSRPPA
-3147 SSTLPS
+3147 ASTLPS
-3153 TTTPVLGGG
+3153 TTAPVLGG

-3184 LAQQRAEQQRRELS
+3184 LAQQRAEQQRRELA
-3198 QQPTQGDTPL
+3198 QQPPQGDTPL

-3252 EVSARQRQ
+3252 EARQRQ

-3288 GGNRGVQYTR
+3288 GSNRGVQYTR

-3307 QMGGGANHSR
+3307 QMGGGTNHSR

-3393 VETTRLED
+3393 VETSRLED
-3401 ARGKRTAG
+3401 SRGKRST
-3409 GQGGYGG
+3409 QGGCGG
-3416 SKGSTTTATAA
+3416 KGSAA
-3427 SSLSSSS
+3427 SSSLSSSS
-3434 SSSLELINRVE
+3434 SSSSLELLNRVE

-3481 DRHSAGGTSGGPG
+3481 DRHSTGGSTGPG
-3494 GTLGG
+3494 ALGG
-3499 GVQGVTAGVTCP
+3499 GVSGTAAGVTCA

-3554 LLSSSTSDLDSR
+3554 LSSSSSDLDSR
-3566 LCAAASIVTGT
+3566 LCSGSTGGGGG
-3577 AGGGSRSTQTNT
+3577 GGGSRSGSQSMNN
-3589 CSTPSSAQNSL
+3589 PSSNPPNTQNSL
-3600 GGGACGTAITPQSLG
+3600 GSCASTPQSLG

-3645 GAGGEAEGAQ
+3645 GGSAEAEGAQ
-3655 YSLEASPLGQLMNML
+3655 FSLEASPLGQLMNML

-3700 ATEVPAGHQA
+3700 ATEVPAGHPTQQA
-3710 PQSTTAGAGNPAT
+3710 ANPST
-3723 ATSAAATAGAP
+3723 ATSSGAAASVTTQGTGLAG
-3734 GSVSASAQGIT
+3734 SQT
-3745 VGVVVP
+3745 
-3751 AQGSSSTA
+3751 SSSTA
-3759 IVSIPTSTG
+3759 
-3768 ASATG
+3768 
-3773 KHRATVLCIESDTK
+3773 SDNK
-3787 LASTGLTEKQLQ
+3787 MASTGLTEKQLQ

-3829 GTTRDTV
+3829 SATRDTV

-3876 AQSPDAPAEDTSISA
+3876 AQSPDAPPEDSSLSA
-3891 RLKAGKLSSRRGRRF
+3891 RLKGKMTSRF
-3906 DGSESVVIVAA
+3906 DGAESVVIVAA

-3994 DAIIQMV
+3994 DAIIQM
-4001 REGQRARRLQQAPP
+4001 
-4015 PSASVAAV
+4015 
-4023 TTSGSSVAAPH
+4023 
-4034 APAAAPGTASA
+4034 
-4045 ATSEVGSVSEPQAV
+4045 SEVQSVSEAQAA

-4071 SPLEQDP
+4071 SPLEPDP

-4085 NSQSETEE
+4085 NSQLESEE

-4324 REMFNAMYAL
+4324 REMFNPMYAL

-4414 LENNVSTLGYEL
+4414 LENDVSTLGYEL

-4447 GNIIVTEENKKEYV
+4447 ANILVTEENKKEYV

-4471 AIRKQLSAYLE
+4471 AIRKQLAAFLE

>member
-1 MKVDRSKLKKTP
+1 RKGLGLHLKKTFKP
-13 TEAPADCR
+13 LFFHPADCR
-21 TLIEKLKGC
+21 ALIDKLKVC
-30 RDEQLLLELQ
+30 NDEQLLLELQ
-40 HIKTWNIGKCELY
+40 QIKTWNIGKCELY

-60 RFDGILCDAGQT
+60 RFDGILADAGQT
-72 VENMSWLLVCDRPD
+72 VENMSWMLVCDRPERE
-86 NGQLKAL
+86 QLKML

-125 SCDMQVV
+125 SSDMQVV
-132 LSVLNLLYV
+132 LAVLNLLYV

-151 LGSDKRTPLLARLQ
+151 LGSDKRTPLLTRLQ

-178 GLAECCRDLPMTKY
+178 GLAECCRDLHMMKY

-199 HFEFYAE
+199 HFEFYAD
-206 PGPEVKVERKTSS
+206 PGAEVKIEKRTTS

-236 PSEIMESLTVMYNIP
+236 PSEIMESLTKMYSIP
-251 KDKQTLLFTHIRLAH
+251 KDKQMLLFTHIRLAH

-271 KKRLQAVQARLHAIS
+271 RKRLQAVQARLHAIS

-318 KQLVD
+318 KQLME

-336 HLERTPKLSN
+336 HLERTPKLSS

-367 IQAMIDPLME
+367 IQAMIDPSMD

-444 MAAFQSHTGLT
+444 MAAFQSHSGLS
-455 IFISRLEHEV
+455 IFIYRLEHEV
-465 DLSRKE
+465 DLCRKE

-482 PNSTVES
+482 PSTTQEG
-489 EDMDTDVDG
+489 EEMETDMDGV
-498 QSESLSEERME
+498 
-509 SSPGPST
+509 
-516 SSGSRPE
+516 
-523 TDHRAQSSTAST
+523 
-535 PRTGLQCIPQRAA
+535 QCIPQRAA

-633 KDSLSLQVPAT
+633 KDVPAT

-663 GLHSFVQCQPFE
+663 GLQSFVQCQPFE

-730 LLEEICNLGRAPEY
+730 LLEEICNLGRDPKY
-744 ICQKPSIQKTDGT
+744 ICQKPSIQKADGT
-757 VTAPPARS
+757 ATAPPPRS
-765 SHAAEEASSEDE
+765 NHAAEEASSEDE
-777 EEEEALHTFTQQ
+777 EEEEVQAMQSFNSTQQ
-789 QGEPESN
+789 NETEPN
-796 RQSVP
+796 QQ
-801 VELVVGTEER
+801 VVGTEER

-850 PLVSILGLP
+850 PLVTILGLP

-889 VLQEGLCQLDSILS
+889 VLQEGLLQLDSILS
-903 ALEPLHRPIEVPGG
+903 SLEPLHRPIESPGG
-917 SVLLRELATA
+917 SVLLRELACA
-927 GHVTDATLSA
+927 GNVADATLSA
-937 RATPLLH
+937 QATPLLH

-953 LMFVHTCRVGQSEI
+953 MMFVHTCRVGQSEI
-967 RAISV
+967 RSISV

-984 NKLSQL
+984 SKLSQL

-1008 SLPPGCE
+1008 SLPSGCE

-1025 PKEEK
+1025 PKDEK
-1030 PSGSTTA
+1030 AGTTQGGKRSDGEQDGTSA
-1037 TASTS
+1037 SMDASTQ
-1042 GSRRTA
+1042 G
-1048 ESEAVA
+1048 
-1054 VDPSA
+1054 
-1059 TCLLEG
+1059 LLEG
-1065 MGLDGDTLAPM
+1065 IGLDGDTLAPM
-1076 ETDEPTAGTSDPKT
+1076 ETDEPTASDSKG
-1090 KSKLTPAMATRIKQI
+1090 KSKITPAMAARIKQI

-1139 SHHATSTGT
+1139 SHHAASTTT
-1148 APTPAARATASSLTK
+1148 APTPAARSTASALTK

-1210 QKFFCS
+1210 QKFLCS

-1230 SMGGKVPVSE
+1230 SMGGKVPVAE
-1240 GLEHAELPDGTG
+1240 GLEHSDLPDGTG

-1266 NPSTVLD
+1266 NPTTVLE
-1273 SPHSLPVKVP
+1273 SPHSLPAKLP
-1283 GVTPTTPQFSA
+1283 GGVQNFPQFSA
-1294 LRFLIVTQKAAFSCI
+1294 LRFLVVTQKAAFTCI
-1309 CSLWNRKPLKV
+1309 KNLWNRKPLKV

-1342 IQERLAKEREGTAR
+1342 IRERLSKEKEGSRGEEDTGQ
-1356 PEEEGGLGASTLP
+1356 EEGGS
-1369 VGPSS
+1369 
-1374 GGAGGAAVAPGAAVN
+1374 
-1389 AGEGPAGSVPGPAIG
+1389 
-1404 SSTAPPAPGG
+1404 
-1414 AAEDSTNTTPR
+1414 R
-1425 REPPVNQAQL
+1425 REPQ
-1435 QQAQGGSRERQPN
+1435 
-1448 VNQQQLQQLMDMGFS
+1448 VNQQQLQQLMDMGFT

-1471 VNTSTME
+1471 LNTSTME
-1478 QATEYLLTHPPPL
+1478 QATEYLLTHPPPIM
-1491 LSGAVRDMTMSEEDQ
+1491 GGVVRDLSMSEEDQ

-1516 QEEAARHREED
+1516 QDIPMDQRAESPEEVACRKEEEE
-1527 DRRARER
+1527 RKAREKQ
-1534 TEEEEARCLERFLEA
+1534 EEEEAKCLEKFQDADPLEQ
-1549 EPLDSTE
+1549 DE
-1556 LHAFT
+1556 LHTFT
-1561 DSMLPGCF
+1561 DTMLPGCF

-1579 YRLCD
+1579 YRVCD
-1584 LLMTA
+1584 LIMTA
-1589 IKRSGPEYR
+1589 IKRNGADYR
-1598 DLILRQVVNQV
+1598 DMILKQVVNQV
-1609 WEAADV
+1609 
-1615 LIKAAIPLTTSD
+1615 
-1627 TKTVSEW
+1627 
-1634 TRQMAT
+1634 
-1640 LPQASNLAT
+1640 
-1649 RILLL
+1649 
-1654 TLLFEE
+1654 
-1660 LKLSCARVVENSG
+1660 
-1673 ILNVLI
+1673 
-1679 KLLEVVQPCLQ
+1679 
-1690 AAKEQKD
+1690 
-1697 IQTPKWITPV
+1697 
-1707 LLIIDFYEKMA
+1707 
-1718 VSSKRRAQMNK
+1718 SSPG
-1729 YLQPNGNNWRWFDDR
+1729 YLQSNNNNWRWFDDR

-1754 NNGTIDSAWRAGES
+1754 NNSTIDSAWKSGET

-1774 GRRRYTVQFN
+1774 GRRRYTVQFT

-1798 VMLTVQRVPR
+1798 VMLTLLRVPR
-1808 VPKPA
+1808 LNKNSKNSNGQELE
-1813 KTGSMTDSERE
+1813 KTLE
-1824 EGDKGKAEETQT
+1824 ESKEMDIKRKENKASDTPLALESTNTEKETSLEETKIG
-1836 DPDSAPVAVEMSA
+1836 EI
-1849 PKDDNT
+1849 
-1855 SPQLKESFSGPSAPA
+1855 L
-1870 APPPAAPL
+1870 
-1878 DPTSERTGAGG
+1878 
-1889 AIVVQGLTEDMTT
+1889 IQGLTEDMVT
-1902 VLIRACVSMI
+1902 VLIRACVSMLG
-1912 SVPVDPDTLHATLR
+1912 VPVDPDTLHATLR

-1931 TRTHHYAMMFAELKS
+1931 TRDHKYAMMFAELKS
-1946 TRMILGLTQGSGFN
+1946 TRMILNLTQSSGFN

-1967 LLFRHIIEDPATLRH
+1967 LLLRHIIEDPCTLRH
-1982 TMEKVVRS
+1982 TMEKVSLS
-1990 AVTSGAGSTTSG
+1990 ATSGAGSTTSG

-2027 PDCFA
+2027 PDIF
-2032 DTANSCVRIALP
+2032 TEVANCCIRIALP
-2044 APRGAGTASDDEF
+2044 APRGSGTASDDEF

-2068 QLVKTTPLKLSP
+2068 QLVKTTPLKPSP
-2080 LPPIPDTI
+2080 LPVIPDTI

-2100 AYHAPEEAERPE
+2100 AYHAPEEAEKSDPK
-2112 EPAVAVPGGQDL
+2112 PAGMTQEVGQL
-2124 CQILQ
+2124 LQ
-2129 DDDVYQ
+2129 DMGDDVYQ
-2135 QYRLTR
+2135 QYRSLTR
-2141 QGSDFDS
+2141 QSSDFDT
-2148 QSAFHINAQVFT
+2148 QSGFSINSQVFA
-2160 ADGAVADSSQSGTP
+2160 ADGASAETSTSGTS
-2174 QGEGE
+2174 QGEGN
-2179 ALPPCSSPP
+2179 
-2188 ASTASTPEEMREEKK
+2188 ASTPEESRDGKK
-2203 EVEGENGASSEEGKG
+2203 DKEGDRASEEGKQKG
-2218 AKAKASK
+2218 KGSK

-2245 GIATLIASYCYT
+2245 GIATLIANYSYT
-2257 AGQSELIKEDCSV
+2257 VGQSELIKEDCSV

-2282 QSSEDKDTPALA
+2282 QNAEDKDTPALA

-2303 AGTGT
+2303 AGSGT

-2318 KAALSRALAMAEGT
+2318 KAALGRALAMAEST

-2358 YSTAAAKTQH
+2358 YSSATAKTQH

-2423 SLFGGKGGSSKNKA
+2423 SLFGSKSASSKSKSEQDA
-2437 EHDTVGAARDS
+2437 QGAAQDS
-2448 NSTTQG
+2448 NSNQQDPGEPGEAEVQEEDHDVTQ
-2454 TTGDSVEGT
+2454 TEVADGDI
-2463 LVEGSHRVQGTDS
+2463 
-2476 DLMDGETEGDTVVIA
+2476 MDGEAETDSVVIA

-2498 TTAMQVENELV
+2498 SQEMQVENELE

-2517 RDAGAVNSSIIV
+2517 RDGGSGNSTIIV
-2529 GRGSGEDE
+2529 SRSGEDE
-2537 SQEDVLMDEAPSNIS
+2537 SQEDVLMDEAPSNLS
-2552 QASTLQTN
+2552 QASTLQAN
-2560 REDSMNILEPE
+2560 REDSMNILDPE
-2571 DEEHT
+2571 DEEEHT
-2576 QEEDSSGSNDDEDS
+2576 QEEDSSGSNEDEDDS
-2590 QDEEEEEEEEEEED
+2590 QDEEEEEEEDEED
-2604 QDDEEGDED
+2604 DQEDDEGEEGDED
-2613 DDDEGSEM
+2613 DDDDGSEM
-2621 ELDEDFPDI
+2621 ELDEDYPDM
-2630 NAAPHIRFERFD
+2630 NASPLVRFERFD
-2642 RDDDLIIEFDNM
+2642 REDDLIIEFDNM
-2654 FSTTADIPPS
+2654 FSSATDIPPS
-2664 PGNIPSSHPLMVRHA
+2664 PGNIPTTHPLMVRHA
-2679 DHGSLTLGG
+2679 DHSSLTLGSG
-2688 AGTNNR
+2688 SSTTR
-2694 LAQGMGRSQRTLR
+2694 LTQGIGRSQRTLR

-2765 NEDVHIIARSDDELL
+2765 NDDVHIIARSDDELL
-2780 DDFFHEQSSTGGQA
+2780 DDFFHDQSTATSQA
-2794 GTLSSIPTALTRWTD
+2794 GTLSSIPTALTRWTE

-2818 MHDCVAVVKV
+2818 MHDCVSVVKV
-2828 PILQHLET
+2828 PIVNHLEF

-2847 KRRRQLAEEEE
+2847 KRRKQLAEEETKITDKGKE
-2858 AKQND
+2858 DKENRDQSAQCTASKTNDSTEQNLSD
-2863 RRTGGEE
+2863 GTPMPDSYPTTPSSTDAATSESRDTLVTLQPSQQQQTLPPPPALGEIPQE
-2870 AREQSLQGSGLGTV
+2870 LQSP
-2884 NGAAGETTAEGEP
+2884 AGEGGSSTQLLMPVEP
-2897 QGSGVSCLDP
+2897 EELGP
-2907 PRVSEGFLTA
+2907 TR
-2917 PPSGEVTPTT
+2917 PSGEAETT
-2927 PAPHEQALVSLETA
+2927 
-2941 ISQQVHQPIADLLLA
+2941 
-2956 ESHAN
+2956 
-2961 SLVTLAGAGL
+2961 
-2971 PDLTASSDRLNCEAE
+2971 
-2986 ASQMEMSPAPP
+2986 QMELSPAPT
-2997 IASLS
+2997 ITSLS
-3002 PDIVETSEPAAV
+3002 PERAEDSDALTAV
-3014 GVSQLEGSPMDTS
+3014 SSQLEGSPMDTS
-3027 SPVSATQEEPNPAQA
+3027 SLASCTLEEAVGDTSAA
-3042 VHLSQELSGS
+3042 GS
-3052 GDSGVT
+3052 SEQPT
-3058 DTHTDAETGS
+3058 AGS
-3068 TTVST
+3068 ST
-3073 PGETMPLSDRANS
+3073 PGDAPPVVTEVQGRGDGSGEPT
-3086 QSQAIQE
+3086 QAPEDSSPPASSESSSTRDSAVAISGADSRGILE

-3100 NEDEDPL
+3100 SEEEDPL

-3120 LAALPEDIRREVLQN
+3120 LAALPDDIRREVLQN
-3135 QLGIRPPARPPA
+3135 QLGIRPPTRTA
-3147 SSTLPS
+3147 PS
-3153 TTTPVLGGG
+3153 TNSSAPAVVGN

-3184 LAQQRAEQQRRELS
+3184 CEQGRAEQQRRELAQNAS
-3198 QQPTQGDTPL
+3198 SDTPM

-3216 LPSELRRSV
+3216 LPSDLRRSV

-3245 AALRREQ
+3245 QALRREQ
-3252 EVSARQRQ
+3252 EARQRQ
-3260 LMHERLFGHSSSS
+3260 LMHERLFGHSSTS

-3288 GGNRGVQYTR
+3288 SGNRGVQYTR

-3307 QMGGGANHSR
+3307 QMGGSSSHNR
-3317 PSSSSVDSLL
+3317 PSGSNVDTLL

-3365 LCYHSQTRGWVIRS
+3365 LCYHAQTRHWVIRS

-3385 RSSESEVC
+3385 RSSESELC
-3393 VETTRLED
+3393 IETP
-3401 ARGKRTAG
+3401 K
-3409 GQGGYGG
+3409 
-3416 SKGSTTTATAA
+3416 
-3427 SSLSSSS
+3427 LSSSEEKGKKSSKSCGS
-3434 SSSLELINRVE
+3434 SSHENRPLDLLHKME
-3445 SRSSSQLSWLSVSMD
+3445 SKSSNQLSWLSVSMD

-3472 QRASGRKHA
+3472 QRSGGRKHTEKHA
-3481 DRHSAGGTSGGPG
+3481 SS
-3494 GTLGG
+3494 
-3499 GVQGVTAGVTCP
+3499 
-3511 GGGGST
+3511 GST

-3537 QLAKVFPSH
+3537 QLAKVR
-3546 FTQQRCKD
+3546 T
-3554 LLSSSTSDLDSR
+3554 
-3566 LCAAASIVTGT
+3566 
-3577 AGGGSRSTQTNT
+3577 
-3589 CSTPSSAQNSL
+3589 
-3600 GGGACGTAITPQSLG
+3600 
-3615 ISTDFWDLLVKLDN
+3615 LV
-3629 MNVSRKGKASM
+3629 
-3640 KTVPL
+3640 
-3645 GAGGEAEGAQ
+3645 
-3655 YSLEASPLGQLMNML
+3655 
-3670 SHPVIRR
+3670 
-3677 SSLLTEKL
+3677 
-3685 LRLLS
+3685 
-3690 LISIALPDNK
+3690 
-3700 ATEVPAGHQA
+3700 
-3710 PQSTTAGAGNPAT
+3710 
-3723 ATSAAATAGAP
+3723 AATAISTIAVAASTTVTTPTTATTTVSSKCGCRLGALGMDTHLTLHSP
-3734 GSVSASAQGIT
+3734 IQASKSPAK
-3745 VGVVVP
+3745 VGD
-3751 AQGSSSTA
+3751 GSSSSA
-3759 IVSIPTSTG
+3759 DFKMVSS
-3768 ASATG
+3768 
-3773 KHRATVLCIESDTK
+3773 
-3787 LASTGLTEKQLQ
+3787 GLTENQLQ

-3806 SHSCSEEGLEDAANI
+3806 SHSCSEEGLEDAANV

-3829 GTTRDTV
+3829 PATRDTV
-3836 LRLLLSGARHLGYT
+3836 LKLLLNGARHLGYT

-3864 YNLEQQRRARAD
+3864 YNLEQQRRA
-3876 AQSPDAPAEDTSISA
+3876 QCETLSPDGLPEEQPQTTK
-3891 RLKAGKLSSRRGRRF
+3891 LKGKMQSRF
-3906 DGSESVVIVAA
+3906 DMAENVVIVAS
-3917 QKRTLGGRELQLP
+3917 QKRPLGGRELQLP
-3930 CMSSLTSKT
+3930 SMSMLTSKT

-3946 RVLQVIIQLRE
+3946 RVLQVIIQLRD

-3967 QTGRLGSTSLGS
+3967 QTGRLGSSGLGS

-4001 REGQRARRLQQAPP
+4001 REGQRARRQQQ
-4015 PSASVAAV
+4015 
-4023 TTSGSSVAAPH
+4023 
-4034 APAAAPGTASA
+4034 A
-4045 ATSEVGSVSEPQAV
+4045 ATSESSQSEASVRREE
-4059 QRDDSPMDVDQP
+4059 SPMDVDQP
-4071 SPLEQDP
+4071 SPSAQDT
-4078 APLDEEG
+4078 
-4085 NSQSETEE
+4085 QSIGSDGTLQGEKEKEE
-4093 RLPDLP
+4093 RPPELP
-4099 LLSEQLLLDE
+4099 LLSEQLSLDE

-4158 ESQLS
+4158 ESQLA

-4193 SSMHISSN
+4193 SSMHISSS

-4243 RILDFDVKRKYFRQ
+4243 RVLDFDVKRKYFRQ

-4289 RKSPEDMKNRLYIVF
+4289 RKSPEEMKNRL
-4304 EGEEGQDAGGLLR
+4304 
-4317 EWYMIIS
+4317 
-4324 REMFNAMYAL
+4324 
-4334 FRTSPGDR
+4334 
-4342 VTYTINPSSHCNPNH
+4342 
-4357 LSYFKFVGR
+4357 
-4366 VVAKAVYDNR
+4366 
-4376 LLECYFTRSFYKHIL
+4376 
-4391 GKSVRYTDMES
+4391 
-4402 EDYPFFQGLVYL
+4402 
-4414 LENNVSTLGYEL
+4414 
-4426 TFSTEVQEFGV
+4426 
-4437 CEVRDLKPNG
+4437 
-4447 GNIIVTEENKKEYV
+4447 
-4461 HLVCQ
+4461 
-4466 MKMTG
+4466 
-4471 AIRKQLSAYLE
+4471 
-4482 GFYEIIPKRLIS
+4482 
-4494 IFTEQELE
+4494 
-4502 LLISGLPTIDIDD
+4502 
-4515 LKANTEYHK
+4515 
-4524 YQSSSIQI
+4524 
-4532 QWFWR
+4532 
-4537 ALRSFDQAD
+4537 
-4546 RAKFLQF
+4546 
-4553 VTGTSK
+4553 
-4559 VPLQGF
+4559 
-4565 AALEG
+4565 
-4570 MNGIQKFQIHRDDRS
+4570 
-4585 TDRLPSAHTCF
+4585 
-4596 NQLDLPAYESYEKLR
+4596 
-4611 HMLLLAIQECSEGFG
+4611 
-4626 LA
+4626 

>member
-1 MKVDRSKLKKTP
+1 MKVDRTKLKKTP

-21 TLIEKLKGC
+21 ALIDKLKVC
-30 RDEQLLLELQ
+30 NDEQLLLELQ
-40 HIKTWNIGKCELY
+40 QIKTWNIGKCELY

-60 RFDGILCDAGQT
+60 RFDGILADAGQT
-72 VENMSWLLVCDRPD
+72 VENMSWMLVCDRPERE
-86 NGQLKAL
+86 QLKML

-125 SCDMQVV
+125 SSDMQVV
-132 LSVLNLLYV
+132 LAVLNLLYV

-151 LGSDKRTPLLARLQ
+151 LGSDKRTPLLTRLQ

-178 GLAECCRDLPMTKY
+178 GLAECCRDLHMMKY

-199 HFEFYAE
+199 HFEFYAD
-206 PGPEVKVERKTSS
+206 PGAEVKIEKRTSS

-236 PSEIMESLTVMYNIP
+236 PSEIMESLTKMYSIP
-251 KDKQTLLFTHIRLAH
+251 KDKQMLLFTHIRLAH

-271 KKRLQAVQARLHAIS
+271 RKRLQAVQARLHAIS

-318 KQLVD
+318 KQLME

-336 HLERTPKLSN
+336 HLERTPKLSS

-367 IQAMIDPLME
+367 IQAMIDPSMD

-444 MAAFQSHTGLT
+444 MAAFQSHSGLS
-455 IFISRLEHEV
+455 IFIYRLEHEV
-465 DLSRKE
+465 DLCRKE

-482 PNSTVES
+482 PSTAQEG
-489 EDMDTDVDG
+489 EEMETDMDVADVT
-498 QSESLSEERME
+498 ME
-509 SSPGPST
+509 SSPGSSISMEHRLDVELRASSSSSST
-516 SSGSRPE
+516 SLSSGSGPGPRP
-523 TDHRAQSSTAST
+523 
-535 PRTGLQCIPQRAA
+535 GVQCIPQRAA

-633 KDSLSLQVPAT
+633 KDVPAT

-663 GLHSFVQCQPFE
+663 GLQSFVQCQPFE

-730 LLEEICNLGRAPEY
+730 LLEEICNLGRDPKY
-744 ICQKPSIQKTDGT
+744 ICQKPSIQKADGT
-757 VTAPPARS
+757 ATAPPPRS
-765 SHAAEEASSEDE
+765 NHAAEEASSEDE
-777 EEEEALHTFTQQ
+777 EEEEVQAMQSFNSTQQ
-789 QGEPESN
+789 NETEPN
-796 RQSVP
+796 QQ
-801 VELVVGTEER
+801 VVGTEER

-850 PLVSILGLP
+850 PLVTILGLP

-889 VLQEGLCQLDSILS
+889 VLQEGLLQLDSILS
-903 ALEPLHRPIEVPGG
+903 SLEPLHRPIESPGG
-917 SVLLRELATA
+917 SVLLRELACA
-927 GHVTDATLSA
+927 GNVADATLSA
-937 RATPLLH
+937 QATPLLH

-953 LMFVHTCRVGQSEI
+953 MMFVHTCRVGQSEI
-967 RAISV
+967 RSISV

-984 NKLSQL
+984 SKLSQL

-1008 SLPPGCE
+1008 SLPSGCE

-1025 PKEEK
+1025 PKDEK
-1030 PSGSTTA
+1030 AGTTQGGKRSDGEQDGTA
-1037 TASTS
+1037 ASMDASTQ
-1042 GSRRTA
+1042 G
-1048 ESEAVA
+1048 
-1054 VDPSA
+1054 
-1059 TCLLEG
+1059 LLEG
-1065 MGLDGDTLAPM
+1065 IGLDGDTLAPM
-1076 ETDEPTAGTSDPKT
+1076 ETDEPTASDSKG
-1090 KSKLTPAMATRIKQI
+1090 KSKITPAMAARIKQI

-1139 SHHATSTGT
+1139 SHHAASTTT
-1148 APTPAARATASSLTK
+1148 APTPAARSTASALTK

-1210 QKFFCS
+1210 QKFLCS

-1230 SMGGKVPVSE
+1230 SMGGKVPVAE
-1240 GLEHAELPDGTG
+1240 GLEHSDLPDGTG

-1266 NPSTVLD
+1266 NPTTVLE
-1273 SPHSLPVKVP
+1273 SPHSLPAKLP
-1283 GVTPTTPQFSA
+1283 GGVQNFPQFSA
-1294 LRFLIVTQKAAFSCI
+1294 LRFLVVTQKAAFTCI
-1309 CSLWNRKPLKV
+1309 KNLWNRKPLKV

-1342 IQERLAKEREGTAR
+1342 IRERLSKEKEGSRGEEDTGQ
-1356 PEEEGGLGASTLP
+1356 EEGGS
-1369 VGPSS
+1369 
-1374 GGAGGAAVAPGAAVN
+1374 
-1389 AGEGPAGSVPGPAIG
+1389 
-1404 SSTAPPAPGG
+1404 
-1414 AAEDSTNTTPR
+1414 R
-1425 REPPVNQAQL
+1425 REPQ
-1435 QQAQGGSRERQPN
+1435 
-1448 VNQQQLQQLMDMGFS
+1448 VNQQQLQQLMDMGFT

-1471 VNTSTME
+1471 LNTSTME
-1478 QATEYLLTHPPPL
+1478 QATEYLLTHPPPIM
-1491 LSGAVRDMTMSEEDQ
+1491 GGVVRDLSMSEEDQ

-1516 QEEAARHREED
+1516 QDIPMDQRAESPEEVACRKEEEE
-1527 DRRARER
+1527 RKAREKQ
-1534 TEEEEARCLERFLEA
+1534 EEEEAKCLEKFQDADPLEQ
-1549 EPLDSTE
+1549 DE
-1556 LHAFT
+1556 LHTFT
-1561 DSMLPGCF
+1561 DTMLPGCF

-1579 YRLCD
+1579 YRVCD
-1584 LLMTA
+1584 LIMTA
-1589 IKRSGPEYR
+1589 IKRNGADYR
-1598 DLILRQVVNQV
+1598 DMILKQVVNQV

-1615 LIKAAIPLTTSD
+1615 LIKAALPLTTSD

-1634 TRQMAT
+1634 ISQMAT

-1660 LKLSCARVVENSG
+1660 LKLPCAWVVESSG

-1690 AAKEQKD
+1690 AAKEQKEV
-1697 IQTPKWITPV
+1697 QTPKWITPV
-1707 LLIIDFYEKMA
+1707 LLLIDFYEKTA
-1718 VSSKRRAQMNK
+1718 ISSKRRAQMTK
-1729 YLQPNGNNWRWFDDR
+1729 YLQSNNNNWRWFDDR

-1754 NNGTIDSAWRAGES
+1754 NNSTIDSAWKSGET

-1774 GRRRYTVQFN
+1774 GRRRYTVQFT

-1798 VMLTVQRVPR
+1798 VMLTLLRVPR
-1808 VPKPA
+1808 LNKNSKNSNGQELE
-1813 KTGSMTDSERE
+1813 KTLE
-1824 EGDKGKAEETQT
+1824 ESKEMDIKRKESKANDTPLALESTNTEKETSLEETKIG
-1836 DPDSAPVAVEMSA
+1836 EI
-1849 PKDDNT
+1849 
-1855 SPQLKESFSGPSAPA
+1855 L
-1870 APPPAAPL
+1870 
-1878 DPTSERTGAGG
+1878 
-1889 AIVVQGLTEDMTT
+1889 IQGLTEDMVT
-1902 VLIRACVSMI
+1902 VLIRACVSMLG
-1912 SVPVDPDTLHATLR
+1912 VPVDPDTLHATLR

-1931 TRTHHYAMMFAELKS
+1931 TRDHKYAMMFAELKS
-1946 TRMILGLTQGSGFN
+1946 TRMILNLTQSSGFN

-1967 LLFRHIIEDPATLRH
+1967 LLLRHIIEDPCTLRH

-1990 AVTSGAGSTTSG
+1990 AATSGAGSTTSG

-2027 PDCFA
+2027 PDIF
-2032 DTANSCVRIALP
+2032 TEVANCCIRIALP
-2044 APRGAGTASDDEF
+2044 APRGSGTASDDEF

-2068 QLVKTTPLKLSP
+2068 QLVKTTPLKPSP
-2080 LPPIPDTI
+2080 LPVIPDTI

-2100 AYHAPEEAERPE
+2100 AYHAPEEAEKSDPK
-2112 EPAVAVPGGQDL
+2112 PGGMTQEVGQL
-2124 CQILQ
+2124 LQ
-2129 DDDVYQ
+2129 DMGDDVYQ
-2135 QYRLTR
+2135 QYRSLTR
-2141 QGSDFDS
+2141 QSSDFDT
-2148 QSAFHINAQVFT
+2148 QSGFSINSQVFA
-2160 ADGAVADSSQSGTP
+2160 ADGASTETSTSGTS
-2174 QGEGE
+2174 QGE
-2179 ALPPCSSPP
+2179 
-2188 ASTASTPEEMREEKK
+2188 ASTPEESRDGKK
-2203 EVEGENGASSEEGKG
+2203 EKEGDRASEEGKQKG
-2218 AKAKASK
+2218 KGSK

-2245 GIATLIASYCYT
+2245 GIATLIANYSYT
-2257 AGQSELIKEDCSV
+2257 VGQSELIKEDCSV

-2282 QSSEDKDTPALA
+2282 QNAEDKDTPALA

-2303 AGTGT
+2303 AGSGT

-2318 KAALSRALAMAEGT
+2318 KAALGRALAMAEST

-2358 YSTAAAKTQH
+2358 YSSATAKTQH

-2423 SLFGGKGGSSKNKA
+2423 SLFGSKSASSKSKSEQDA
-2437 EHDTVGAARDS
+2437 QGAAQDS
-2448 NSTTQG
+2448 NSNQQDPGEPGEAEVQEEDHDVTQ
-2454 TTGDSVEGT
+2454 TEVADGDI
-2463 LVEGSHRVQGTDS
+2463 
-2476 DLMDGETEGDTVVIA
+2476 MDGEAETDSVVIA

-2498 TTAMQVENELV
+2498 SQEMQVENELE

-2517 RDAGAVNSSIIV
+2517 RDG
-2529 GRGSGEDE
+2529 GSG
-2537 SQEDVLMDEAPSNIS
+2537 N
-2552 QASTLQTN
+2552 ST
-2560 REDSMNILEPE
+2560 
-2571 DEEHT
+2571 
-2576 QEEDSSGSNDDEDS
+2576 
-2590 QDEEEEEEEEEEED
+2590 
-2604 QDDEEGDED
+2604 
-2613 DDDEGSEM
+2613 
-2621 ELDEDFPDI
+2621 
-2630 NAAPHIRFERFD
+2630 
-2642 RDDDLIIEFDNM
+2642 II
-2654 FSTTADIPPS
+2654 ADIPPS
-2664 PGNIPSSHPLMVRHA
+2664 PGNIPTTHPLMVRHA
-2679 DHGSLTLGG
+2679 DHSSLTLGSG
-2688 AGTNNR
+2688 SSTTR
-2694 LAQGMGRSQRTLR
+2694 LTQGIGRSQRTLR

-2765 NEDVHIIARSDDELL
+2765 NDDVHIIARSDDELL
-2780 DDFFHEQSSTGGQA
+2780 DDFFHDQSTATSQA
-2794 GTLSSIPTALTRWTD
+2794 GTLSSIPTALTRWTE

-2818 MHDCVAVVKV
+2818 MHDCVSVVKV
-2828 PILQHLET
+2828 PIVNHLEF

-2847 KRRRQLAEEEE
+2847 KRRKQLAEEETKITDKGKE
-2858 AKQND
+2858 DKENRDQSAQCTASKTND
-2863 RRTGGEE
+2863 STEHNLSDGTPMPDSYPTTPSSTDAATSESKDTLVTLQPSQQQQTLPPPPALGEIPQE
-2870 AREQSLQGSGLGTV
+2870 LQSP
-2884 NGAAGETTAEGEP
+2884 AGEGGSSTQLLMPVEP
-2897 QGSGVSCLDP
+2897 EELGP
-2907 PRVSEGFLTA
+2907 TR
-2917 PPSGEVTPTT
+2917 PSGEAETT
-2927 PAPHEQALVSLETA
+2927 
-2941 ISQQVHQPIADLLLA
+2941 
-2956 ESHAN
+2956 
-2961 SLVTLAGAGL
+2961 
-2971 PDLTASSDRLNCEAE
+2971 
-2986 ASQMEMSPAPP
+2986 QMELSPAPT
-2997 IASLS
+2997 ITSLS
-3002 PDIVETSEPAAV
+3002 PERAEDSDALTAV
-3014 GVSQLEGSPMDTS
+3014 SSQLEGSPMDTS
-3027 SPVSATQEEPNPAQA
+3027 SLASCTLEEAVGDTSAA
-3042 VHLSQELSGS
+3042 GS
-3052 GDSGVT
+3052 SEQPT
-3058 DTHTDAETGS
+3058 AGS
-3068 TTVST
+3068 ST
-3073 PGETMPLSDRANS
+3073 PGDAPPVVTEV
-3086 QSQAIQE
+3086 QSRGDGSGEPTQPPEDSSPPASSESSSTRDSAVAISGADSRGILE

-3100 NEDEDPL
+3100 SEEEDPL

-3120 LAALPEDIRREVLQN
+3120 LAALPDDIRREVLQN
-3135 QLGIRPPARPPA
+3135 QLGIRPPTRTA
-3147 SSTLPS
+3147 PS
-3153 TTTPVLGGG
+3153 TNSSAPAVVGN

-3184 LAQQRAEQQRRELS
+3184 LAQQRAEQQRRELAQNAS
-3198 QQPTQGDTPL
+3198 SDTPM

-3216 LPSELRRSV
+3216 LPSDLRRSV

-3245 AALRREQ
+3245 QALRREQ
-3252 EVSARQRQ
+3252 EARQRQ
-3260 LMHERLFGHSSSS
+3260 LMHERLFGHSSTS

-3288 GGNRGVQYTR
+3288 SGNRGVQYTR

-3307 QMGGGANHSR
+3307 QMGGSSSHNR
-3317 PSSSSVDSLL
+3317 PSGSNVDTLL

-3365 LCYHSQTRGWVIRS
+3365 LCYHAQTRHWVIRS

-3385 RSSESEVC
+3385 RSSESELC
-3393 VETTRLED
+3393 IETP
-3401 ARGKRTAG
+3401 K
-3409 GQGGYGG
+3409 
-3416 SKGSTTTATAA
+3416 
-3427 SSLSSSS
+3427 LSSSEEKGKKSSKSCGS
-3434 SSSLELINRVE
+3434 SSHENRPLDLLHKME
-3445 SRSSSQLSWLSVSMD
+3445 SKSSNQLSWLSVSMD

-3472 QRASGRKHA
+3472 QRSGGRKHTEKHA
-3481 DRHSAGGTSGGPG
+3481 SS
-3494 GTLGG
+3494 
-3499 GVQGVTAGVTCP
+3499 
-3511 GGGGST
+3511 GST

-3546 FTQQRCKD
+3546 FTQQRTKETNCESDRERGSKQACSPC
-3554 LLSSSTSDLDSR
+3554 SSQSTSS
-3566 LCAAASIVTGT
+3566 
-3577 AGGGSRSTQTNT
+3577 
-3589 CSTPSSAQNSL
+3589 
-3600 GGGACGTAITPQSLG
+3600 G
-3615 ISTDFWDLLVKLDN
+3615 ICTDFWDLLVKLDN
-3629 MNVSRKGKASM
+3629 MNVSRKGKNSV
-3640 KTVPL
+3640 KSVPVS
-3645 GAGGEAEGAQ
+3645 AGGEGETSP

-3690 LISIALPDNK
+3690 LISIALPENK
-3700 ATEVPAGHQA
+3700 VSEAQA
-3710 PQSTTAGAGNPAT
+3710 NSGSSASSTTV
-3723 ATSAAATAGAP
+3723 ATSTTSTTTTTASSSTPTPPAATTPVTSAPALVAATA
-3734 GSVSASAQGIT
+3734 VSTIAVAASTT
-3745 VGVVVP
+3745 VTTPTTATTTVSTSTTTKASKSP
-3751 AQGSSSTA
+3751 AKLGDGGSSSA
-3759 IVSIPTSTG
+3759 DFKMVSS
-3768 ASATG
+3768 
-3773 KHRATVLCIESDTK
+3773 
-3787 LASTGLTEKQLQ
+3787 GLTENQLQ

-3806 SHSCSEEGLEDAANI
+3806 SHSCSEEGLEDAANV

-3829 GTTRDTV
+3829 PATRDTV
-3836 LRLLLSGARHLGYT
+3836 LKLLLNGARHLGYT

-3864 YNLEQQRRARAD
+3864 YNLEQQRRT
-3876 AQSPDAPAEDTSISA
+3876 QCETLSPDGLPEEQPQTTK
-3891 RLKAGKLSSRRGRRF
+3891 LKGKMQSRF
-3906 DGSESVVIVAA
+3906 DMAENVVIVAS
-3917 QKRTLGGRELQLP
+3917 QKRPLGGRELQLP
-3930 CMSSLTSKT
+3930 SMSMLTSKT

-3946 RVLQVIIQLRE
+3946 RVLQVIIQLRD

-3967 QTGRLGSTSLGS
+3967 QTGRLGSSGLGS

-4001 REGQRARRLQQAPP
+4001 REGQRARRQQQ
-4015 PSASVAAV
+4015 
-4023 TTSGSSVAAPH
+4023 
-4034 APAAAPGTASA
+4034 A
-4045 ATSEVGSVSEPQAV
+4045 ATSESSQSEAAV
-4059 QRDDSPMDVDQP
+4059 RREESPMDVDQP
-4071 SPLEQDP
+4071 SPSAQDT
-4078 APLDEEG
+4078 
-4085 NSQSETEE
+4085 QSIGSDGTPQGEKEE
-4093 RLPDLP
+4093 RPPDLP
-4099 LLSEQLLLDE
+4099 LLSEQLSLDE

-4158 ESQLS
+4158 ESQLA

-4193 SSMHISSN
+4193 SSMHISSS

-4243 RILDFDVKRKYFRQ
+4243 RVLDFDVKRKYFRQ

-4289 RKSPEDMKNRLYIVF
+4289 RKSPEEMKNRLYIVF

-4324 REMFNAMYAL
+4324 REMFNPMYAL

-4366 VVAKAVYDNR
+4366 IVAKAVYDNR

-4402 EDYPFFQGLVYL
+4402 EDYHFYQGLVYL
-4414 LENNVSTLGYEL
+4414 LENDVSTLGYDL

-4447 GNIIVTEENKKEYV
+4447 ANILVTEENKKEYV

-4466 MKMTG
+4466 MRMTG
-4471 AIRKQLSAYLE
+4471 AIRKQLAAFLE

-4515 LKANTEYHK
+4515 LKSNTEYHK
-4524 YQSSSIQI
+4524 YQSNSIQI

-4596 NQLDLPAYESYEKLR
+4596 NQLDLPAYESFEKLR

>member
-1 MKVDRSKLKKTP
+1 MKVDRTKLKKTP

-21 TLIEKLKGC
+21 ALIDKLKVC
-30 RDEQLLLELQ
+30 NDEQLLLELQ
-40 HIKTWNIGKCELY
+40 QIKTWNIGKCELY

-60 RFDGILCDAGQT
+60 RFDGILADAGQT
-72 VENMSWLLVCDRPD
+72 VENMSWMLVCDRPERE
-86 NGQLKAL
+86 QLKML

-125 SCDMQVV
+125 SSDMQVV
-132 LSVLNLLYV
+132 LAVLNLLYV

-151 LGSDKRTPLLARLQ
+151 LGSDKRTPLLTRLQ

-178 GLAECCRDLPMTKY
+178 GLAECCRDLHMMKY

-199 HFEFYAE
+199 HFEFYAD
-206 PGPEVKVERKTSS
+206 PGAEVKIEKRTTS

-236 PSEIMESLTVMYNIP
+236 PSEIMESLTKMYSIP
-251 KDKQTLLFTHIRLAH
+251 KDKQMLLFTHIRLAH

-271 KKRLQAVQARLHAIS
+271 RKRLQAVQARLHAIS

-318 KQLVD
+318 KQLME

-336 HLERTPKLSN
+336 HLERTPKLSS

-367 IQAMIDPLME
+367 IQAMIDPSMD

-444 MAAFQSHTGLT
+444 MAAFQSHSGLS
-455 IFISRLEHEV
+455 IFIYRLEHEV
-465 DLSRKE
+465 DLCRKE

-482 PNSTVES
+482 PSTTQEG
-489 EDMDTDVDG
+489 EEMETDMDVADVT
-498 QSESLSEERME
+498 ME
-509 SSPGPST
+509 SSPGSSISMEHRLEIELRASSSNSST
-516 SSGSRPE
+516 SISGPGPGPGPGSGPGPGPRP
-523 TDHRAQSSTAST
+523 
-535 PRTGLQCIPQRAA
+535 GVQCIPQRAA

-633 KDSLSLQVPAT
+633 KDVPAT

-663 GLHSFVQCQPFE
+663 GLQSFVQCQPFE

-730 LLEEICNLGRAPEY
+730 LLEEICNLGRDPKY
-744 ICQKPSIQKTDGT
+744 ICQKPSIQKADGT
-757 VTAPPARS
+757 AAAPPPRS
-765 SHAAEEASSEDE
+765 NHAAEEASSEDE
-777 EEEEALHTFTQQ
+777 EEEEVQAMQSFNSTQQ
-789 QGEPESN
+789 NETEPN
-796 RQSVP
+796 QQ
-801 VELVVGTEER
+801 VVGTEER

-850 PLVSILGLP
+850 PLVTILGLP

-889 VLQEGLCQLDSILS
+889 VLQEGLLQLDSILS
-903 ALEPLHRPIEVPGG
+903 SLEPLHRPIESPGG
-917 SVLLRELATA
+917 SVLLRELACA
-927 GHVTDATLSA
+927 GNVADATLSA
-937 RATPLLH
+937 QATPLLH

-953 LMFVHTCRVGQSEI
+953 MMFVHTCRVGQSEI
-967 RAISV
+967 RSISV

-984 NKLSQL
+984 SKLSQL

-1008 SLPPGCE
+1008 SLPSGCE

-1025 PKEEK
+1025 PKDEK
-1030 PSGSTTA
+1030 AGTTQGGKRSDGEQDGTAGSMD
-1037 TASTS
+1037 ASTQ
-1042 GSRRTA
+1042 G
-1048 ESEAVA
+1048 
-1054 VDPSA
+1054 
-1059 TCLLEG
+1059 LLEG
-1065 MGLDGDTLAPM
+1065 IGLDGDTLAPM
-1076 ETDEPTAGTSDPKT
+1076 ETDEPTASDSKG
-1090 KSKLTPAMATRIKQI
+1090 KSKITPAMAARIKQI

-1139 SHHATSTGT
+1139 SHHAASTTT
-1148 APTPAARATASSLTK
+1148 APTPAARSTASALTK

-1210 QKFFCS
+1210 QKFLCS

-1240 GLEHAELPDGTG
+1240 GLEHSDLPDGTG

-1266 NPSTVLD
+1266 NPTTVLE
-1273 SPHSLPVKVP
+1273 SPHSLPAKLP
-1283 GVTPTTPQFSA
+1283 GGVQNFPQFSA
-1294 LRFLIVTQKAAFSCI
+1294 LRFLVVTQKAAFTCI
-1309 CSLWNRKPLKV
+1309 KNLWNRKPLKV

-1342 IQERLAKEREGTAR
+1342 IRERLSKEKEGSR
-1356 PEEEGGLGASTLP
+1356 GEEDSGQEEGGS
-1369 VGPSS
+1369 
-1374 GGAGGAAVAPGAAVN
+1374 
-1389 AGEGPAGSVPGPAIG
+1389 
-1404 SSTAPPAPGG
+1404 
-1414 AAEDSTNTTPR
+1414 R
-1425 REPPVNQAQL
+1425 REPQ
-1435 QQAQGGSRERQPN
+1435 
-1448 VNQQQLQQLMDMGFS
+1448 VNQQQLQQLMDMGFT

-1471 VNTSTME
+1471 LNTSTME
-1478 QATEYLLTHPPPL
+1478 QATEYLLTHPPPIM
-1491 LSGAVRDMTMSEEDQ
+1491 GGVVRDLSMSEEDQ

-1516 QEEAARHREED
+1516 QDIPMDQRAESPEEVACRKEEEE
-1527 DRRARER
+1527 RKAREKQ
-1534 TEEEEARCLERFLEA
+1534 EEEEAKCLEKFQDADPLEQ
-1549 EPLDSTE
+1549 DE
-1556 LHAFT
+1556 LHTFT
-1561 DSMLPGCF
+1561 DTMLPGCF

-1579 YRLCD
+1579 YRVCD
-1584 LLMTA
+1584 LIMTA
-1589 IKRSGPEYR
+1589 IKRNGADYR
-1598 DLILRQVVNQV
+1598 DMILKQVVNQV

-1615 LIKAAIPLTTSD
+1615 LIKAALPLTTSD

-1634 TRQMAT
+1634 ISQMAT

-1660 LKLSCARVVENSG
+1660 LKLPCAWVVESSG

-1690 AAKEQKD
+1690 AAKEQKEV
-1697 IQTPKWITPV
+1697 QTPKWITPV
-1707 LLIIDFYEKMA
+1707 LLLIDFYEKTA
-1718 VSSKRRAQMNK
+1718 ISSKRRAQMTK
-1729 YLQPNGNNWRWFDDR
+1729 YLQSNSNNWRWFDDR

-1754 NNGTIDSAWRAGES
+1754 NNSTIDSAWKSGET

-1774 GRRRYTVQFN
+1774 GRRRYTVQFT

-1798 VMLTVQRVPR
+1798 VMLTLLRVPR
-1808 VPKPA
+1808 LNKNSKNSSGQELE
-1813 KTGSMTDSERE
+1813 KTLE
-1824 EGDKGKAEETQT
+1824 ESKEMDIKRKENKVNETPLALENTNTEKETSLEETKIG
-1836 DPDSAPVAVEMSA
+1836 EI
-1849 PKDDNT
+1849 
-1855 SPQLKESFSGPSAPA
+1855 L
-1870 APPPAAPL
+1870 
-1878 DPTSERTGAGG
+1878 
-1889 AIVVQGLTEDMTT
+1889 IQGLTEDMVT
-1902 VLIRACVSMI
+1902 VLIRACVSMLG
-1912 SVPVDPDTLHATLR
+1912 VPVDPDTLHATLR

-1931 TRTHHYAMMFAELKS
+1931 TRDHKYAMMFAELKS
-1946 TRMILGLTQGSGFN
+1946 TRMILNLTQSSGFN

-1967 LLFRHIIEDPATLRH
+1967 LLLRHIIEDPCTLRH

-1990 AVTSGAGSTTSG
+1990 AATSGAGSTTSG

-2027 PDCFA
+2027 PDIF
-2032 DTANSCVRIALP
+2032 TEVANCCIRIALP
-2044 APRGAGTASDDEF
+2044 APRGSGTASDDEF

-2068 QLVKTTPLKLSP
+2068 QLVKTTPLKPSS
-2080 LPPIPDTI
+2080 LPVIPDTI

-2100 AYHAPEEAERPE
+2100 AYHAPEEADKSDPK
-2112 EPAVAVPGGQDL
+2112 PGAMTQEVGQL
-2124 CQILQ
+2124 LQ
-2129 DDDVYQ
+2129 DMGDDVYQ
-2135 QYRLTR
+2135 QYRSLTR
-2141 QGSDFDS
+2141 QSSDFDT
-2148 QSAFHINAQVFT
+2148 QSGFSLNSQVFA
-2160 ADGAVADSSQSGTP
+2160 ADGASAETSASGTS
-2174 QGEGE
+2174 QGEG
-2179 ALPPCSSPP
+2179 
-2188 ASTASTPEEMREEKK
+2188 ASTPEESRDGKK
-2203 EVEGENGASSEEGKG
+2203 DKEGDRASEEAKQKGKG
-2218 AKAKASK
+2218 SK

-2245 GIATLIASYCYT
+2245 GIATLIANYSYT
-2257 AGQSELIKEDCSV
+2257 VGQSELIKEDCSV

-2282 QSSEDKDTPALA
+2282 QNAEDKDTPALA

-2303 AGTGT
+2303 AGSGT

-2318 KAALSRALAMAEGT
+2318 KAALGRALAMAEST

-2358 YSTAAAKTQH
+2358 YSSATAKTQH

-2423 SLFGGKGGSSKNKA
+2423 SLFGSKSASSKSKTEQDA
-2437 EHDTVGAARDS
+2437 QGASQDS
-2448 NSTTQG
+2448 NSNQQDPGEPGEAEVQEEDHDVTQ
-2454 TTGDSVEGT
+2454 TEVADGDI
-2463 LVEGSHRVQGTDS
+2463 
-2476 DLMDGETEGDTVVIA
+2476 MDGEAETDSVVIA

-2498 TTAMQVENELV
+2498 SQEMQVENELE

-2517 RDAGAVNSSIIV
+2517 RDG
-2529 GRGSGEDE
+2529 GSG
-2537 SQEDVLMDEAPSNIS
+2537 N
-2552 QASTLQTN
+2552 ST
-2560 REDSMNILEPE
+2560 
-2571 DEEHT
+2571 
-2576 QEEDSSGSNDDEDS
+2576 
-2590 QDEEEEEEEEEEED
+2590 
-2604 QDDEEGDED
+2604 
-2613 DDDEGSEM
+2613 
-2621 ELDEDFPDI
+2621 
-2630 NAAPHIRFERFD
+2630 
-2642 RDDDLIIEFDNM
+2642 II
-2654 FSTTADIPPS
+2654 ADIPPS
-2664 PGNIPSSHPLMVRHA
+2664 PGNIPTTHPLMVRHA
-2679 DHGSLTLGG
+2679 DHSSLTLGSG
-2688 AGTNNR
+2688 SSTTR
-2694 LAQGMGRSQRTLR
+2694 LTQGIGRSQRTLR

-2765 NEDVHIIARSDDELL
+2765 NDDVHIIARSDDELL
-2780 DDFFHEQSSTGGQA
+2780 DDFFHDQSTATSQA
-2794 GTLSSIPTALTRWTD
+2794 GTLSSIPTALTRWTE

-2818 MHDCVAVVKV
+2818 MHDCVSVVKV
-2828 PILQHLET
+2828 PIVNHLEF

-2847 KRRRQLAEEEE
+2847 KRRKQLAEEETKITDKGKE
-2858 AKQND
+2858 DKENRDQSAQCTASKTNDSTEQNLSD
-2863 RRTGGEE
+2863 GTPMPDSYPTTPSSTDAATSESKE
-2870 AREQSLQGSGLGTV
+2870 TLGTLQPSQQQP
-2884 NGAAGETTAEGEP
+2884 ALPPPPSLGEVPQDLQSPTGEG
-2897 QGSGVSCLDP
+2897 GSSTQLLMPVE
-2907 PRVSEGFLTA
+2907 SEELGPTR
-2917 PPSGEVTPTT
+2917 PSGEAETT
-2927 PAPHEQALVSLETA
+2927 
-2941 ISQQVHQPIADLLLA
+2941 
-2956 ESHAN
+2956 
-2961 SLVTLAGAGL
+2961 
-2971 PDLTASSDRLNCEAE
+2971 
-2986 ASQMEMSPAPP
+2986 QMELSPAPT
-2997 IASLS
+2997 ITSLS
-3002 PDIVETSEPAAV
+3002 PERAEDSDALTAV
-3014 GVSQLEGSPMDTS
+3014 SSQLEGSPMDTS
-3027 SPVSATQEEPNPAQA
+3027 SLASCTLEEAVGDTSAA
-3042 VHLSQELSGS
+3042 GS
-3052 GDSGVT
+3052 SEQPT
-3058 DTHTDAETGS
+3058 AGS
-3068 TTVST
+3068 ST
-3073 PGETMPLSDRANS
+3073 PGDAPPVVAEVQGRTDGAGESTQQPEDSSPPASSESSSTRDSAV
-3086 QSQAIQE
+3086 AISGADSRGILE

-3100 NEDEDPL
+3100 SEEEDPL

-3120 LAALPEDIRREVLQN
+3120 LAALPDDIRREVLQN
-3135 QLGIRPPARPPA
+3135 QLGIRPPTRSA
-3147 SSTLPS
+3147 PS
-3153 TTTPVLGGG
+3153 TNSSAPAVVGN

-3184 LAQQRAEQQRRELS
+3184 LAQQRAEQQRRELAQNANS
-3198 QQPTQGDTPL
+3198 DTPM

-3216 LPSELRRSV
+3216 LPSDLRRSV

-3245 AALRREQ
+3245 QALRREQ
-3252 EVSARQRQ
+3252 EARQRQ
-3260 LMHERLFGHSSSS
+3260 LMHERLFGHSSTS

-3288 GGNRGVQYTR
+3288 SGNRGVQYTR

-3307 QMGGGANHSR
+3307 QMGGSSSHNR
-3317 PSSSSVDSLL
+3317 PSGSNVDTLL

-3365 LCYHSQTRGWVIRS
+3365 LCYHAQTRHWVIRS

-3385 RSSESEVC
+3385 RSSESELC
-3393 VETTRLED
+3393 IETPKLSTSEEK
-3401 ARGKRTAG
+3401 GKKS
-3409 GQGGYGG
+3409 
-3416 SKGSTTTATAA
+3416 SKSCG
-3427 SSLSSSS
+3427 SSSHENRPLDLLHKMESKS
-3434 SSSLELINRVE
+3434 SN
-3445 SRSSSQLSWLSVSMD
+3445 QLSWLSVSMD

-3472 QRASGRKHA
+3472 QRSGGRKHTEKHA
-3481 DRHSAGGTSGGPG
+3481 SS
-3494 GTLGG
+3494 
-3499 GVQGVTAGVTCP
+3499 
-3511 GGGGST
+3511 GST

-3546 FTQQRCKD
+3546 FTQQRTKETNCESDRERGSKQACSPC
-3554 LLSSSTSDLDSR
+3554 SSQSTSS
-3566 LCAAASIVTGT
+3566 
-3577 AGGGSRSTQTNT
+3577 
-3589 CSTPSSAQNSL
+3589 
-3600 GGGACGTAITPQSLG
+3600 G
-3615 ISTDFWDLLVKLDN
+3615 ICTDFWDLLVKLDN
-3629 MNVSRKGKASM
+3629 MNVSRKGKNSV
-3640 KTVPL
+3640 KSVPVS
-3645 GAGGEAEGAQ
+3645 AGGEGETSP

-3690 LISIALPDNK
+3690 LISIALPENK
-3700 ATEVPAGHQA
+3700 VSEAQA
-3710 PQSTTAGAGNPAT
+3710 NSGSSASSTTTATSTTSTTTTAT
-3723 ATSAAATAGAP
+3723 ATPTPPAATTPVTSAPALVAATAI
-3734 GSVSASAQGIT
+3734 STIT
-3745 VGVVVP
+3745 VAASTTVTTPTTATTTVSTSTTTKSSKSP
-3751 AQGSSSTA
+3751 AKVGDGGSSATDFKM
-3759 IVSIPTSTG
+3759 VSS
-3768 ASATG
+3768 
-3773 KHRATVLCIESDTK
+3773 
-3787 LASTGLTEKQLQ
+3787 GLTENQLQ

-3806 SHSCSEEGLEDAANI
+3806 SHSCSEEGLEDAANV

-3829 GTTRDTV
+3829 PGTRDTV
-3836 LRLLLSGARHLGYT
+3836 LKLLLNGARHLGYT

-3864 YNLEQQRRARAD
+3864 YNLEQQRRA
-3876 AQSPDAPAEDTSISA
+3876 QCETLSPDGLPEEQPQTTK
-3891 RLKAGKLSSRRGRRF
+3891 LKGKMQSRF
-3906 DGSESVVIVAA
+3906 DMAENVVIVAS
-3917 QKRTLGGRELQLP
+3917 QKRPLGGRELQLP
-3930 CMSSLTSKT
+3930 SMSMLTSKT

-3946 RVLQVIIQLRE
+3946 RVLQVIIQLRD

-3967 QTGRLGSTSLGS
+3967 QTGRLGSSGLGS

-4001 REGQRARRLQQAPP
+4001 REGQRARRQQQ
-4015 PSASVAAV
+4015 
-4023 TTSGSSVAAPH
+4023 
-4034 APAAAPGTASA
+4034 A
-4045 ATSEVGSVSEPQAV
+4045 ATSESSQSEASVRREE
-4059 QRDDSPMDVDQP
+4059 SPMDVDQP
-4071 SPLEQDP
+4071 SPSAQDT
-4078 APLDEEG
+4078 
-4085 NSQSETEE
+4085 QSIVASDGTPQGEKEKEE
-4093 RLPDLP
+4093 RPPELP
-4099 LLSEQLLLDE
+4099 LLSEQLSLDE

-4158 ESQLS
+4158 ESQLA

-4193 SSMHISSN
+4193 SSMHISSS

-4243 RILDFDVKRKYFRQ
+4243 RVLDFDVKRKYFRQ

-4289 RKSPEDMKNRLYIVF
+4289 RKSPEEMKNRLYIVF

-4324 REMFNAMYAL
+4324 REMFNPMYAL

-4366 VVAKAVYDNR
+4366 IVAKAVYDNR

-4402 EDYPFFQGLVYL
+4402 EDYHFYQGLVYL
-4414 LENNVSTLGYEL
+4414 LENDVSTLGYDL

-4447 GNIIVTEENKKEYV
+4447 ANILVTEENKKEYV

-4466 MKMTG
+4466 MRMTG
-4471 AIRKQLSAYLE
+4471 AIRKQLAAFLE

-4515 LKANTEYHK
+4515 LKSNTEYHK
-4524 YQSSSIQI
+4524 YQSNSIQI

-4596 NQLDLPAYESYEKLR
+4596 NQLDLPAYESFEKLR

>member
-1 MKVDRSKLKKTP
+1 MDHKTKIGNMKVDRTKLKKTP

-21 TLIEKLKGC
+21 ALIDKLKVC
-30 RDEQLLLELQ
+30 NDEQLLLELQ
-40 HIKTWNIGKCELY
+40 QIKTWNIGKCELY

-60 RFDGILCDAGQT
+60 RFDGILADAGQT
-72 VENMSWLLVCDRPD
+72 VENMSWMLVCDRPEKE
-86 NGQLKAL
+86 QLKML

-125 SCDMQVV
+125 SSDMQVV
-132 LSVLNLLYV
+132 LAVLNLLYV

-151 LGSDKRTPLLARLQ
+151 LGSDKRTPLLTRLQ

-178 GLAECCRDLPMTKY
+178 GLAECCRDLHMMKY

-199 HFEFYAE
+199 HFEFYAD
-206 PGPEVKVERKTSS
+206 PGAEVKIEKRTSS

-236 PSEIMESLTVMYNIP
+236 PSEIMESLTKMYSIP
-251 KDKQTLLFTHIRLAH
+251 KDKQMLLFTHIRLAH

-271 KKRLQAVQARLHAIS
+271 RKRLQAVQARLHAIS
-286 ILVYSNALQESANSI
+286 ILVFISPFAVYSNALQESANSI

-318 KQLVD
+318 KQLME

-336 HLERTPKLSN
+336 HLERTPKLSS

-367 IQAMIDPLME
+367 IQAMIDPSMD

-444 MAAFQSHTGLT
+444 MAAFQSHSGLS
-455 IFISRLEHEV
+455 IFIYRLEHEV
-465 DLSRKE
+465 DLCRKE

-482 PNSTVES
+482 PSTAQEG
-489 EDMDTDVDG
+489 EEMETDMDVTDVT
-498 QSESLSEERME
+498 ME
-509 SSPGPST
+509 SSPSSSISMEHRLDVELRASSSSST
-516 SSGSRPE
+516 GISSGPGPRP
-523 TDHRAQSSTAST
+523 
-535 PRTGLQCIPQRAA
+535 GVQCIPQRAA

-633 KDSLSLQVPAT
+633 KDVPAT

-663 GLHSFVQCQPFE
+663 GLQSFVQCQPFE

-730 LLEEICNLGRAPEY
+730 LLEEICNLGRDPKY
-744 ICQKPSIQKTDGT
+744 ICQKPSIQKADGT
-757 VTAPPARS
+757 AAAPPPRS
-765 SHAAEEASSEDE
+765 NHAAEEASSEDE
-777 EEEEALHTFTQQ
+777 EEEEVQAMQSFNSAQQ
-789 QGEPESN
+789 SETEPN
-796 RQSVP
+796 QQ
-801 VELVVGTEER
+801 VVGTEER

-850 PLVSILGLP
+850 PLVTILGLP

-889 VLQEGLCQLDSILS
+889 VLQEGLLQLDSILS
-903 ALEPLHRPIEVPGG
+903 SLEPLHRPIESPGG
-917 SVLLRELATA
+917 SVLLRELACA
-927 GHVTDATLSA
+927 GNVADATLSA
-937 RATPLLH
+937 QATPLLH

-953 LMFVHTCRVGQSEI
+953 MMFVHTCRVGQSEI
-967 RAISV
+967 RSISV

-984 NKLSQL
+984 SKLSQL

-1008 SLPPGCE
+1008 SLPSGCE

-1025 PKEEK
+1025 PKDEK
-1030 PSGSTTA
+1030 TGTTQGGKRSDGEQDGTTGSMD
-1037 TASTS
+1037 ASTQ
-1042 GSRRTA
+1042 G
-1048 ESEAVA
+1048 
-1054 VDPSA
+1054 
-1059 TCLLEG
+1059 LLEG
-1065 MGLDGDTLAPM
+1065 IGLDGDTLAPM
-1076 ETDEPTAGTSDPKT
+1076 ETDEPTASDSKG
-1090 KSKLTPAMATRIKQI
+1090 KSKITPAMAARIKQI

-1139 SHHATSTGT
+1139 SHHAASTTT
-1148 APTPAARATASSLTK
+1148 APTPAARSTASALTK

-1210 QKFFCS
+1210 QKFLCS

-1230 SMGGKVPVSE
+1230 SMGGKVPVAE
-1240 GLEHAELPDGTG
+1240 GLEHSDLPDGTG

-1266 NPSTVLD
+1266 NPTTVLE
-1273 SPHSLPVKVP
+1273 SPHSLPAKLP
-1283 GVTPTTPQFSA
+1283 GGVQNFPQFSA
-1294 LRFLIVTQKAAFSCI
+1294 LRFLVVTQKAAFTCI
-1309 CSLWNRKPLKV
+1309 KNLWNRKPLKV

-1342 IQERLAKEREGTAR
+1342 IRERLSKEKEGSRGEEDTGQ
-1356 PEEEGGLGASTLP
+1356 EEGGS
-1369 VGPSS
+1369 
-1374 GGAGGAAVAPGAAVN
+1374 
-1389 AGEGPAGSVPGPAIG
+1389 
-1404 SSTAPPAPGG
+1404 
-1414 AAEDSTNTTPR
+1414 R
-1425 REPPVNQAQL
+1425 REPQ
-1435 QQAQGGSRERQPN
+1435 
-1448 VNQQQLQQLMDMGFS
+1448 VNQQQLQQLMDMGFT

-1471 VNTSTME
+1471 LNTSTME
-1478 QATEYLLTHPPPL
+1478 QATEYLLTHPPPIM
-1491 LSGAVRDMTMSEEDQ
+1491 GGVVRDLSMSEEDQ

-1516 QEEAARHREED
+1516 QDIPMDQRAESPEEVACRKEEEE
-1527 DRRARER
+1527 RKAREKQ
-1534 TEEEEARCLERFLEA
+1534 EEEEAKCLEKFQDADPLEQ
-1549 EPLDSTE
+1549 DE
-1556 LHAFT
+1556 LHTFT
-1561 DSMLPGCF
+1561 DTMLPGCF

-1579 YRLCD
+1579 YRVCD
-1584 LLMTA
+1584 LIMTA
-1589 IKRSGPEYR
+1589 IKRNGADYR
-1598 DLILRQVVNQV
+1598 DMILKQVVNQV

-1615 LIKAAIPLTTSD
+1615 LIKAALPLTTSD

-1634 TRQMAT
+1634 ISQMAT

-1660 LKLSCARVVENSG
+1660 LKLPCAWVVESSG

-1690 AAKEQKD
+1690 AAKEQKEV
-1697 IQTPKWITPV
+1697 QTPKWITPV
-1707 LLIIDFYEKMA
+1707 LLLIDFYEKTA
-1718 VSSKRRAQMNK
+1718 ISSKRRAQMTK
-1729 YLQPNGNNWRWFDDR
+1729 YLQSNNNNWRWFDDR

-1754 NNGTIDSAWRAGES
+1754 NNSTIDSAWKSGET

-1774 GRRRYTVQFN
+1774 GRRRYTVQFT

-1798 VMLTVQRVPR
+1798 VMLTLLRVPR
-1808 VPKPA
+1808 LNKNSKNSNGQELE
-1813 KTGSMTDSERE
+1813 KTLEESKEMDIKRKENKTSDTPLALDSTNTEKE
-1824 EGDKGKAEETQT
+1824 TSLEETKIG
-1836 DPDSAPVAVEMSA
+1836 EI
-1849 PKDDNT
+1849 
-1855 SPQLKESFSGPSAPA
+1855 L
-1870 APPPAAPL
+1870 
-1878 DPTSERTGAGG
+1878 
-1889 AIVVQGLTEDMTT
+1889 IQGLTEDMVT
-1902 VLIRACVSMI
+1902 VLIRACVSMLG
-1912 SVPVDPDTLHATLR
+1912 VPVDPDTLHATLR

-1931 TRTHHYAMMFAELKS
+1931 TRDHKYAMMFAELKS
-1946 TRMILGLTQGSGFN
+1946 TRMILNLTQSSGFN

-1967 LLFRHIIEDPATLRH
+1967 LLLRHIIEDPCTLRH

-1990 AVTSGAGSTTSG
+1990 AATSGAGSTTSG

-2027 PDCFA
+2027 PDIF
-2032 DTANSCVRIALP
+2032 TEVANCCIRIALP
-2044 APRGAGTASDDEF
+2044 APRGSGTASDDEF

-2068 QLVKTTPLKLSP
+2068 QLVKTTPLKPSP
-2080 LPPIPDTI
+2080 LPVIPDTI

-2100 AYHAPEEAERPE
+2100 AYHAPEEADKSDPK
-2112 EPAVAVPGGQDL
+2112 PGGMTQEVGQL
-2124 CQILQ
+2124 LQ
-2129 DDDVYQ
+2129 DMGDDVYQ
-2135 QYRLTR
+2135 QYRSLTR
-2141 QGSDFDS
+2141 QSSDFDT
-2148 QSAFHINAQVFT
+2148 QSGFSINSQVFA
-2160 ADGAVADSSQSGTP
+2160 ADGSSTETSTSGAS
-2174 QGEGE
+2174 QGEV
-2179 ALPPCSSPP
+2179 
-2188 ASTASTPEEMREEKK
+2188 STPEESRDGKK
-2203 EVEGENGASSEEGKG
+2203 DKEGDRASEEGKQKG
-2218 AKAKASK
+2218 KGSK

-2245 GIATLIASYCYT
+2245 GIATLIANYSYT
-2257 AGQSELIKEDCSV
+2257 VGQSELIKEDCSV

-2282 QSSEDKDTPALA
+2282 QNAEDKDTPALA

-2303 AGTGT
+2303 SGSGT

-2318 KAALSRALAMAEGT
+2318 KAALGRALAMAEST

-2358 YSTAAAKTQH
+2358 YSSATAKTQH

-2423 SLFGGKGGSSKNKA
+2423 SLFGSKSASSKSKSEQDA
-2437 EHDTVGAARDS
+2437 QGAAQDS
-2448 NSTTQG
+2448 NSNQQDPGEPGETEVQEEDHDVTQ
-2454 TTGDSVEGT
+2454 TEVADGDI
-2463 LVEGSHRVQGTDS
+2463 
-2476 DLMDGETEGDTVVIA
+2476 MDGEAETDSVVIA

-2498 TTAMQVENELV
+2498 SQEMQVENELE

-2517 RDAGAVNSSIIV
+2517 RDG
-2529 GRGSGEDE
+2529 GSG
-2537 SQEDVLMDEAPSNIS
+2537 N
-2552 QASTLQTN
+2552 ST
-2560 REDSMNILEPE
+2560 
-2571 DEEHT
+2571 
-2576 QEEDSSGSNDDEDS
+2576 
-2590 QDEEEEEEEEEEED
+2590 
-2604 QDDEEGDED
+2604 
-2613 DDDEGSEM
+2613 
-2621 ELDEDFPDI
+2621 
-2630 NAAPHIRFERFD
+2630 
-2642 RDDDLIIEFDNM
+2642 II
-2654 FSTTADIPPS
+2654 ADIPPS
-2664 PGNIPSSHPLMVRHA
+2664 PGNIPTTHPLMVRHA
-2679 DHGSLTLGG
+2679 DHSSLTLGSG
-2688 AGTNNR
+2688 SSTTR
-2694 LAQGMGRSQRTLR
+2694 LTQGIGRSQRTLR

-2765 NEDVHIIARSDDELL
+2765 NDDVHIIARSDDELL
-2780 DDFFHEQSSTGGQA
+2780 DDFFHDQSTATSQA
-2794 GTLSSIPTALTRWTD
+2794 GTLSSIPTALTRWTE

-2818 MHDCVAVVKV
+2818 MHDCVSVVKV
-2828 PILQHLET
+2828 PIVNHLEF

-2847 KRRRQLAEEEE
+2847 KRRKQLAEEETKITDKGKE
-2858 AKQND
+2858 DKENRDQSAQCTASKTNDSTEQNLSD
-2863 RRTGGEE
+2863 GTPMPDSYPATPSSTDVATSEPRETLVTLQPSQQQPTLPTPPALGEIPQELQSPIGEGGSSTQLLMPVEPEE
-2870 AREQSLQGSGLGTV
+2870 LGPT
-2884 NGAAGETTAEGEP
+2884 
-2897 QGSGVSCLDP
+2897 
-2907 PRVSEGFLTA
+2907 R
-2917 PPSGEVTPTT
+2917 PSGEAETT
-2927 PAPHEQALVSLETA
+2927 
-2941 ISQQVHQPIADLLLA
+2941 
-2956 ESHAN
+2956 
-2961 SLVTLAGAGL
+2961 
-2971 PDLTASSDRLNCEAE
+2971 
-2986 ASQMEMSPAPP
+2986 QMELSPAPT
-2997 IASLS
+2997 ITSLS
-3002 PDIVETSEPAAV
+3002 PERAEDSDALTAV
-3014 GVSQLEGSPMDTS
+3014 SSQLEGSPMDTS
-3027 SPVSATQEEPNPAQA
+3027 SLASCTLEEAVGDAPA
-3042 VHLSQELSGS
+3042 
-3052 GDSGVT
+3052 
-3058 DTHTDAETGS
+3058 TGS
-3068 TTVST
+3068 SEQPTAGSST
-3073 PGETMPLSDRANS
+3073 PGDAPPVVTEVQGRGDGSGEPTQPPEDSSPPASSESSSTRDSAV
-3086 QSQAIQE
+3086 AISGADSRGILE

-3100 NEDEDPL
+3100 SEEEDPL

-3120 LAALPEDIRREVLQN
+3120 LAALPDDIRREVLQN
-3135 QLGIRPPARPPA
+3135 QLGIRPPTRTA
-3147 SSTLPS
+3147 PS
-3153 TTTPVLGGG
+3153 TNNSAPAVVGN

-3184 LAQQRAEQQRRELS
+3184 LAQQRAEQQRRELAQNAS
-3198 QQPTQGDTPL
+3198 SDTPM

-3216 LPSELRRSV
+3216 LPSDLRRSV

-3245 AALRREQ
+3245 QALRREQ
-3252 EVSARQRQ
+3252 EARQRQ
-3260 LMHERLFGHSSSS
+3260 LMHERLFGHSSTS

-3288 GGNRGVQYTR
+3288 SGNRGVQYTR

-3307 QMGGGANHSR
+3307 QMGGSSSHNR
-3317 PSSSSVDSLL
+3317 PSGSNVDTLL

-3365 LCYHSQTRGWVIRS
+3365 LCYHAQTRHWVIRS

-3385 RSSESEVC
+3385 RSSESELC
-3393 VETTRLED
+3393 IETP
-3401 ARGKRTAG
+3401 K
-3409 GQGGYGG
+3409 
-3416 SKGSTTTATAA
+3416 
-3427 SSLSSSS
+3427 LSSSEEKGKKSSKSCGS
-3434 SSSLELINRVE
+3434 SSHENRPLDLLHKME
-3445 SRSSSQLSWLSVSMD
+3445 SKSSNQLSWLSVSMD

-3472 QRASGRKHA
+3472 QRSGGRKHTEKHA
-3481 DRHSAGGTSGGPG
+3481 SS
-3494 GTLGG
+3494 
-3499 GVQGVTAGVTCP
+3499 
-3511 GGGGST
+3511 GST

-3546 FTQQRCKD
+3546 FTQQRTKETNCESDRERGSKACSPC
-3554 LLSSSTSDLDSR
+3554 SSQSTSS
-3566 LCAAASIVTGT
+3566 
-3577 AGGGSRSTQTNT
+3577 
-3589 CSTPSSAQNSL
+3589 
-3600 GGGACGTAITPQSLG
+3600 G
-3615 ISTDFWDLLVKLDN
+3615 ICTDFWDLLVKLDN
-3629 MNVSRKGKASM
+3629 MNVSRKGKNSV
-3640 KTVPL
+3640 KSVPVS
-3645 GAGGEAEGAQ
+3645 AGGEGETSP

-3690 LISIALPDNK
+3690 LISIALPENK
-3700 ATEVPAGHQA
+3700 VSEAQA
-3710 PQSTTAGAGNPAT
+3710 NSGSSASSTTVATSTTSTTTIT
-3723 ATSAAATAGAP
+3723 ATSSTSTPSAATTPVTSVPALVAATAISTIAIAASTTVTTPTTATTTVSTTTTTKASKSPAKVGDI
-3734 GSVSASAQGIT
+3734 GS
-3745 VGVVVP
+3745 
-3751 AQGSSSTA
+3751 GSSTDFKM
-3759 IVSIPTSTG
+3759 VSS
-3768 ASATG
+3768 
-3773 KHRATVLCIESDTK
+3773 
-3787 LASTGLTEKQLQ
+3787 GLTENQLQ

-3806 SHSCSEEGLEDAANI
+3806 SHSCSEEGLEDAANV

-3829 GTTRDTV
+3829 PGTRDTV
-3836 LRLLLSGARHLGYT
+3836 LKLLLNGARHLGYT

-3864 YNLEQQRRARAD
+3864 YNLEQQRRA
-3876 AQSPDAPAEDTSISA
+3876 QCETLSPDGLPEEQPQTTK
-3891 RLKAGKLSSRRGRRF
+3891 LKGKMQSRF
-3906 DGSESVVIVAA
+3906 DVAENVVIVAS
-3917 QKRTLGGRELQLP
+3917 QKRPLGGRELQLP
-3930 CMSSLTSKT
+3930 SMSMLTSKT

-3946 RVLQVIIQLRE
+3946 RVLQVIIQLRD

-3967 QTGRLGSTSLGS
+3967 QTGRLGSSGLGS

-4001 REGQRARRLQQAPP
+4001 REGQRARRQQQ
-4015 PSASVAAV
+4015 
-4023 TTSGSSVAAPH
+4023 
-4034 APAAAPGTASA
+4034 A
-4045 ATSEVGSVSEPQAV
+4045 ATSESSQSEASVRREE
-4059 QRDDSPMDVDQP
+4059 SPMDVDQP
-4071 SPLEQDP
+4071 SPSAQDT
-4078 APLDEEG
+4078 
-4085 NSQSETEE
+4085 QSIGSDGTPQGEKEKEE
-4093 RLPDLP
+4093 RPPELP
-4099 LLSEQLLLDE
+4099 LLSEQLNLDE

-4146 ERESKPPVRDTR
+4146 ERESKPPIRDTR
-4158 ESQLS
+4158 ESQLA

-4193 SSMHISSN
+4193 SSMHISSS

-4243 RILDFDVKRKYFRQ
+4243 RVLDFDVKRKYFRQ

-4289 RKSPEDMKNRLYIVF
+4289 RKSPEEMKNRLYIVF

-4324 REMFNAMYAL
+4324 REMFNPMYAL

-4366 VVAKAVYDNR
+4366 IVAKAVYDNR

-4402 EDYPFFQGLVYL
+4402 EDYHFYQGLVYL
-4414 LENNVSTLGYEL
+4414 LENDVSTLGYDL

-4447 GNIIVTEENKKEYV
+4447 ANILVTEENKKEYV

-4466 MKMTG
+4466 MRMTG
-4471 AIRKQLSAYLE
+4471 AIRKQLAAFLE

-4515 LKANTEYHK
+4515 LKSNTEYHK
-4524 YQSSSIQI
+4524 YQSNSIQI

-4596 NQLDLPAYESYEKLR
+4596 NQLDLPAYESFEKLR